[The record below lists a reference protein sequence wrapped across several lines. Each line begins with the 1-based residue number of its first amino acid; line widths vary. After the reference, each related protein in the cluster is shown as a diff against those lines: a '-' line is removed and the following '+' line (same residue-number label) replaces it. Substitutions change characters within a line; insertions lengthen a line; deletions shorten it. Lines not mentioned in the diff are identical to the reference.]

1 METFLLNLLKTSLL
15 GSLAILAMLVLKP
28 LWRERYRAKTR
39 CWLWLALAAFLL
51 LPVDFSVKNAPV
63 QAAPPKDYT
72 LFVGTDKTAIQ
83 STDNLFGDMAEKSG
97 QSPAQVRDTI
107 IQRPVTNPEQ
117 KTTRYIPVT
126 TILFYGYLAGA
137 AAFLLYQGVSY
148 ALFRRTVRRWKRD
161 VSRADYAAMLSDTA
175 RDLGVSAPEMIV
187 CEAISTPAVT
197 GLLRP
202 RLLLPHERYDVQE
215 LRYILRHELCHLKR
229 RDMLLKLVLLAANA
243 MHWFNPV
250 VYLMLRQ
257 ADEDIELACDSAA
270 TDGLELPERA
280 AYSRTLLAAVQS
292 SVRALPATTCFGGT
306 VERLKRRIT
315 NVLGA
320 QKKRGLGVVAL
331 VLALTLT
338 AGCAISWG
346 ERAQKNDDPFADKSY
361 TVDILLY
368 EAPAFT
374 DGFTDGTYP
383 SFRTTTNTAGEKYV
397 TLCDAWGSTSIY
409 GPMEEYTLEKQS
421 FYALFGSTKASP
433 VDDLIQNNKSAWSG
447 HCEEASDGQ
456 PNQVYLLKQKDGSV
470 YLGLAGDYEE
480 DGSEL
485 FCSVFRLNEQV
496 NPIYASMDDYAAA
509 CVEDLKK
516 GTMTYSVSE
525 NNDYASRSIEDTVAD
540 VRVTQLEQADSLG
553 NLSPDGTVLEL
564 WYFQYE
570 MKPTNEA
577 GMQIDVIGGQELTD
591 DGYLNENWTHYLTV
605 LHYTYGEKTGYQVIG
620 TYTGND
626 GLWYNG
632 CSYSGEEKYYLHDFY
647 VDYAGLDLPKMFI
660 PDLLNDTAA
669 DGYGRANQCE
679 ARLISGDGSYYFY
692 APITAWACNPGT
704 EFWYSRY
711 DTGSYF
717 NAKKL
722 EQSLDEAKA
731 EWESTGAKAEKTDA
745 GWRFVTHEG
754 MSNTIV
760 TLFDAPDGTC
770 YEVTTHWT
778 FDGSTEENQWGWNRD
793 RAVEGEAVILQAMV
807 NSFRTSK
814 ILFTDGSP
822 NGSESSDP
830 APDDTAFQADLQL
843 ASNGGASW
851 LSLNTDGMAV
861 GGHDPKDSAPTVL
874 LDTCDYKEY
883 DPSESSPSGSAVPPG
898 GGNPLALCLSLS
910 NSARFTFYEGSD
922 FMLYQHG
929 DTRYYKVSS
938 YGDYATIF
946 DAMLAWYNK
955 TPDKEATFE
964 SDLVLASNAATVDI
978 LAFCPASGESGSHAP
993 LLTGYS
999 VALDSYEYKPIDKP
1013 KNLDGLDSVELWPH
1027 NAQATCLIFY
1037 KGTNTVKYVSGKS
1050 ERYYRAVGDFSIVDN
1065 DGRTLYDLMRV
1076 WYDTA
1081 EYSDMLTS
1089 DVRAQS
1095 KSFSWQEAAQN
1106 WANAYYGTQKEV
1118 TSGSIYKFTWLNVTV
1133 NPAEETTQAKRKA
1146 GEIDDNTYCFA
1157 VRVEFTAESA
1167 NALQSAMAGNT
1178 VKCENPAAPK
1188 DAYEF
1193 YRCCTIQL
1201 RDDGRWYGT
1210 ELGTGWLCAIPKKEG
1225 LPPPFFA
1232 VFQRRAGKSTG
1243 TSQRYVV

>member
-72 LFVGTDKTAIQ
+72 LFVGTDKTTIQ

-161 VSRADYAAMLSDTA
+161 VARADYASLLSDTA

-338 AGCAISWG
+338 AGCAVSWG

-361 TVDILLY
+361 TVDTLLY
-368 EAPAFT
+368 EAPGFT
-374 DGFTDGTYP
+374 DGFTDGAYP
-383 SFRTTTNTAGEKYV
+383 TFRTATNPAGEKYV
-397 TLCDAWGSTSIY
+397 TMFNDLGYALIY
-409 GPMEEYTLEKQS
+409 GPMEEYKLEKQS
-421 FYALFGSTKASP
+421 FYALFGNTRDASP
-433 VDDLIQNNKSAWSG
+433 VDDLMQHNKSAWTG
-447 HCEEASDGQ
+447 YCEEAKDSQ
-456 PNQVYLLKQKDGSV
+456 PYQAYLLEQEDGTI
-470 YLGLAGDYEE
+470 YLGLSADYAE
-480 DGSEL
+480 DGSEC
-485 FCSVFRLNEQV
+485 FCMVYRLEKEDDT
-496 NPIYASMDDYAAA
+496 IYASMDDYAAA

-525 NNDYASRSIEDTVAD
+525 NNEYASRSIEDTVAD
-540 VRVTQLEQADSLG
+540 VRVTQLEFADSLG

-577 GMQIDVIGGQELTD
+577 GAQINIVGGQELTD
-591 DGYLNENWTHYLTV
+591 DGYLNEHWTHYLTV
-605 LHYTYGEKTGYQVIG
+605 LHYTYGEKTGYQIIG

-632 CSYSGEEKYYLHDFY
+632 CGYGVDLKYYLHDFY

-660 PDLLNDTAA
+660 PNLLNDTAA
-669 DGYGRANQCE
+669 DGYGRTNQCE

-722 EQSLDEAKA
+722 EQSLDEAKT

-793 RAVEGEAVILQAMV
+793 RAVEGEAEVLRAMV
-807 NSFRTSK
+807 RSFTVNW
-814 ILFTDGSP
+814 DADAAA
-822 NGSESSDP
+822 DP
-830 APDDTAFQADLQL
+830 ALDDSDFQADLQL
-843 ASNGGASW
+843 ASNGGAAWMFLYRDNAAITDRDMLNVTPTVRLDECSYALLHDKFTPADGARSLTLW
-851 LSLNTDGMAV
+851 LSNNDSSHLVFFEDTDI
-861 GGHDPKDSAPTVL
+861 
-874 LDTCDYKEY
+874 
-883 DPSESSPSGSAVPPG
+883 
-898 GGNPLALCLSLS
+898 
-910 NSARFTFYEGSD
+910 
-922 FMLYQHG
+922 MLYQR
-929 DTRYYKVSS
+929 DDAYYYKVSD
-938 YGDYATIF
+938 YGDYATLY
-946 DAMLAWYNK
+946 DAMLAWFNSAQSGTEPSDASSTTTTNAVSRDSLIKAADSYVDLGGYLWYTADGKFCRWHEGGSVETLRELPYNDV
-955 TPDKEATFE
+955 TDQPAIAT
-964 SDLVLASNAATVDI
+964 LAVEYDQ
-978 LAFCPASGESGSHAP
+978 
-993 LLTGYS
+993 
-999 VALDSYEYKPIDKP
+999 VALRWHIGGATTGTTMLELYGADGKRTME
-1013 KNLDGLDSVELWPH
+1013 LDGSAP
-1027 NAQATCLIFY
+1027 
-1037 KGTNTVKYVSGKS
+1037 
-1050 ERYYRAVGDFSIVDN
+1050 
-1065 DGRTLYDLMRV
+1065 
-1076 WYDTA
+1076 
-1081 EYSDMLTS
+1081 
-1089 DVRAQS
+1089 
-1095 KSFSWQEAAQN
+1095 
-1106 WANAYYGTQKEV
+1106 
-1118 TSGSIYKFTWLNVTV
+1118 
-1133 NPAEETTQAKRKA
+1133 
-1146 GEIDDNTYCFA
+1146 FA
-1157 VRVEFTAESA
+1157 IS
-1167 NALQSAMAGNT
+1167 GNT
-1178 VKCENPAAPK
+1178 VVKLLSFPPTTGNLLLSTDGGKTWSAIG
-1188 DAYEF
+1188 DADWF
-1193 YRCCTIQL
+1193 YGSVTEDSSGSTSYALADLTI
-1201 RDDGRWYGT
+1201 RDGYVYTTAVYDIDHQKTSDPLVTHSVRVN
-1210 ELGTGWLCAIPKKEG
+1210 LKTGAQEILD
-1225 LPPPFFA
+1225 
-1232 VFQRRAGKSTG
+1232 
-1243 TSQRYVV
+1243 

>member
-97 QSPAQVRDTI
+97 QSPSAVRDTI

-137 AAFLLYQGVSY
+137 AAFLLYQGISY
-148 ALFRRTVRRWKRD
+148 AHFRRTVRRWKRD

-202 RLLLPHERYDVQE
+202 RLLLPHEHYDVQE

-270 TDGLELPERA
+270 TDGLDRAERA

-292 SVRALPATTCFGGT
+292 HVRALPATTCFGGT

-320 QKKRGLGVVAL
+320 QKKRGLGIVAL

-338 AGCAISWG
+338 AGCAVGWG

-361 TVDILLY
+361 TVDTLLY
-368 EAPAFT
+368 EAPGFT
-374 DGFTDGTYP
+374 DGFTDGAYP
-383 SFRTTTNTAGEKYV
+383 TFRTATNPAGEKYV
-397 TLCDAWGSTSIY
+397 TMFNDLGYALIY
-409 GPMEEYTLEKQS
+409 GPMEEYKLEKQS
-421 FYALFGSTKASP
+421 FYALFGNTRDASP
-433 VDDLIQNNKSAWSG
+433 VDDLMQHNKSAWTG
-447 HCEEASDGQ
+447 YCEEAKDSQ
-456 PNQVYLLKQKDGSV
+456 PYQAYLLEQEDGTI
-470 YLGLAGDYEE
+470 YLGLSADYAE
-480 DGSEL
+480 DGSEC
-485 FCSVFRLNEQV
+485 FCMVYRLNEQI
-496 NPIYASMDDYAAA
+496 NPIYASMDDYAAM

-540 VRVTQLEQADSLG
+540 VRVTQLEFADSLG

-605 LHYTYGEKTGYQVIG
+605 LHYTSGEKTGYQVIG
-620 TYTGND
+620 TSMSND

-632 CSYSGEEKYYLHDFY
+632 CGYGVDLKYYLHDFY
-647 VDYAGLDLPKMFI
+647 VDYAGLDLPKMYI
-660 PDLLNDTAA
+660 PNLVDGLVE
-669 DGYGRANQCE
+669 DGYGHGNSVE
-679 ARLISGDGSYYFY
+679 GRLVSGSTYNFCYYY
-692 APITAWACNPGT
+692 VPITGWACSPGT
-704 EFWYSRY
+704 DYWYSRY

-717 NAKKL
+717 SVKKL
-722 EQSLDEAKA
+722 ERGINDAKA
-731 EWESTGAKAEKTDA
+731 EWESTGVTGEKVDT
-745 GWRFVTHEG
+745 GCWRYVTHEG

-760 TLFDAPDGTC
+760 TLFAGPNNTT
-770 YEVTTHWT
+770 YEVEIHWL

-793 RAVEGEAVILQAMV
+793 RAVEEEAVILQAMV
-807 NSFRTSK
+807 KHFTINGG
-814 ILFTDGSP
+814 IYFTDGSSD
-822 NGSESSDP
+822 SESP
-830 APDDTAFQADLQL
+830 ADTAFLTDLQL

-861 GGHDPKDSAPTVL
+861 GGHDPKDAAPTVL

-922 FMLYQHG
+922 FILYQHG

-978 LAFCPASGESGSHAP
+978 LAFCPAGGESGSHAP

-1013 KNLDGLDSVELWPH
+1013 KKLDGLDSVELWPH

-1210 ELGTGWLCAIPKKEG
+1210 ELGTGW
-1225 LPPPFFA
+1225 
-1232 VFQRRAGKSTG
+1232 
-1243 TSQRYVV
+1243 

>member
-39 CWLWLALAAFLL
+39 CWLWLAMAAFLL
-51 LPVDFSVKNAPV
+51 LPIDFSVKNAPV

-161 VSRADYAAMLSDTA
+161 VARADYAAMLSDTA

-202 RLLLPHERYDVQE
+202 RLLLPHEHYDVQE

-320 QKKRGLGVVAL
+320 QKKRGLGIVAL

-338 AGCAISWG
+338 AGCAVSWG
-346 ERAQKNDDPFADKSY
+346 ERAQKNGDPFADKSY
-361 TVDILLY
+361 TVDTLLY
-368 EAPAFT
+368 EAPGFT
-374 DGFTDGTYP
+374 DGFTDGAYP
-383 SFRTTTNTAGEKYV
+383 TFRTATNPAGEKYV
-397 TLCDAWGSTSIY
+397 TMFNDLGYALIY
-409 GPMEEYTLEKQS
+409 GPMEEYKLEKQS
-421 FYALFGSTKASP
+421 FYALFGNTRDASP
-433 VDDLIQNNKSAWSG
+433 VDDLMQHNKSAWTG
-447 HCEEASDGQ
+447 YCEEAKDSQ
-456 PNQVYLLKQKDGSV
+456 PYQAYLLEQEDGTI
-470 YLGLAGDYEE
+470 YLGLSADYAE
-480 DGSEL
+480 DGSEC
-485 FCSVFRLNEQV
+485 FCMVYRLNEQI

-540 VRVTQLEQADSLG
+540 VRVTRLEQGDSLG

-577 GMQIDVIGGQELTD
+577 GAQINIVGGQELTD
-591 DGYLNENWTHYLTV
+591 DGYLNEHWTHYLTV
-605 LHYTYGEKTGYQVIG
+605 LHYTSGEKTGYQIIG
-620 TYTGND
+620 TSMSND

-632 CSYSGEEKYYLHDFY
+632 CSYGVDLKYYLHDFY
-647 VDYAGLDLPKMFI
+647 VDYAGLDLPKMYI
-660 PDLLNDTAA
+660 PNLVDGLVE
-669 DGYGRANQCE
+669 DGYGHGNSVE
-679 ARLISGDGSYYFY
+679 GRLISGNGNYSFY
-692 APITAWACNPGT
+692 APISGWTYKPDAEYA
-704 EFWYSRY
+704 EYWYSSY
-711 DTGSYF
+711 NTGSYF
-717 NAKKL
+717 SVTEVDHSLYDEKL
-722 EQSLDEAKA
+722 
-731 EWESTGAKAEKTDA
+731 EWESAGYTAEWIDESC
-745 GWRFVTHEG
+745 RFVTHEG
-754 MSNTIV
+754 MSNTVV
-760 TLFDAPDGTC
+760 TLFNGPNNTC
-770 YEVTTHWT
+770 YIVEIHWL

-793 RAVEGEAVILQAMV
+793 RAVEEEAVILQAMV

-814 ILFTDGSP
+814 ILPTMDP
-822 NGSESSDP
+822 VLDDP
-830 APDDTAFQADLQL
+830 AFKADLQL
-843 ASNGGASW
+843 ATNGGASW
-851 LSLNTDGMAV
+851 MYLSKNSAAV
-861 GGHDPKDSAPTVL
+861 SDCNMRNVTPTVKLDECSYAL
-874 LDTCDYKEY
+874 LNEEFTPDDGKQT
-883 DPSESSPSGSAVPPG
+883 
-898 GGNPLALCLSLS
+898 LTLWLS
-910 NSARFTFYEGSD
+910 NNDSSHLAFYESTNV
-922 FMLYQHG
+922 MLYQR
-929 DTRYYKVSS
+929 DDARYYKVSNF
-938 YGDYATIF
+938 GDYATLY
-946 DAMLAWYNK
+946 DAMLAWFNSAQSG
-955 TPDKEATFE
+955 TEP
-964 SDLVLASNAATVDI
+964 SDASSTTTTNAVSRDSLIKA
-978 LAFCPASGESGSHAP
+978 A
-993 LLTGYS
+993 
-999 VALDSYEYKPIDKP
+999 DSYVDLGGYLWYTAGGKFCRWHE
-1013 KNLDGLDSVELWPH
+1013 GGSVE
-1027 NAQATCLIFY
+1027 
-1037 KGTNTVKYVSGKS
+1037 TVCDLPLDYDTPVSAS
-1050 ERYYRAVGDFSIVDN
+1050 LSTQDN
-1065 DGRTLYDLMRV
+1065 RILMNYHIGGAIMGSFITDLYDTDGKKLSSINGYNAIAISGDIIVMTDHFMPTPNNMSIS
-1076 WYDTA
+1076 YDCGKTFTEFGDKDWFYGSA
-1081 EYSDMLTS
+1081 LTE
-1089 DVRAQS
+1089 D
-1095 KSFSWQEAAQN
+1095 
-1106 WANAYYGTQKEV
+1106 GTYV
-1118 TSGSIYKFTWLNVTV
+1118 TSVNSSLEIRDGYVYTTAVYDINHEKSDDPLVTH
-1133 NPAEETTQAKRKA
+1133 
-1146 GEIDDNTYCFA
+1146 A
-1157 VRVEFTAESA
+1157 VRISI
-1167 NALQSAMAGNT
+1167 
-1178 VKCENPAAPK
+1178 K
-1188 DAYEF
+1188 
-1193 YRCCTIQL
+1193 
-1201 RDDGRWYGT
+1201 
-1210 ELGTGWLCAIPKKEG
+1210 TGAQEILD
-1225 LPPPFFA
+1225 
-1232 VFQRRAGKSTG
+1232 
-1243 TSQRYVV
+1243 

>member
-107 IQRPVTNPEQ
+107 IQRPVTNPAQ

-175 RDLGVSAPEMIV
+175 RDLGMSAPEMIV

-270 TDGLELPERA
+270 TDGLDRAERA

-320 QKKRGLGVVAL
+320 QKKRGLGIVAL

-338 AGCAISWG
+338 AGCAVSWG

-361 TVDILLY
+361 TVDTLLY
-368 EAPAFT
+368 EAPGFT
-374 DGFTDGTYP
+374 DGFTDGAYP
-383 SFRTTTNTAGEKYV
+383 TFRTATNPAGEKYV
-397 TLCDAWGSTSIY
+397 TMFNDLGYALIY
-409 GPMEEYTLEKQS
+409 GPMEEYKLEKQS
-421 FYALFGSTKASP
+421 FYALFGNTRDASP
-433 VDDLIQNNKSAWSG
+433 VDDLMQHNKSAWTG
-447 HCEEASDGQ
+447 YCEEAKDSQ
-456 PNQVYLLKQKDGSV
+456 PYQAYLLEQEDGTI
-470 YLGLAGDYEE
+470 YLGLSADYAE
-480 DGSEL
+480 DGSEC
-485 FCSVFRLNEQV
+485 FCMVYQLEKEDDT
-496 NPIYASMDDYAAA
+496 IYASMDDYAAERVA
-509 CVEDLKK
+509 ELKK

-525 NNDYASRSIEDTVAD
+525 NNEYASRSIEDTVAD
-540 VRVTQLEQADSLG
+540 VRVTQLEFADSLG

-605 LHYTYGEKTGYQVIG
+605 LHYTYGEKTGYQIIG

-647 VDYAGLDLPKMFI
+647 IDYAGLDLPKMFI

-793 RAVEGEAVILQAMV
+793 RAVEGEAEVLRAMV
-807 NSFRTSK
+807 RSFTVNW
-814 ILFTDGSP
+814 DADAAA
-822 NGSESSDP
+822 DP
-830 APDDTAFQADLQL
+830 ALDDSDFQADLQL
-843 ASNGGASW
+843 ASNGGAAWMFLYRDNAAITDRDMLNVTPTVRLDECSYALLHDKFTPADGARSLTLW
-851 LSLNTDGMAV
+851 LSNNDSSHLVFFEDTDI
-861 GGHDPKDSAPTVL
+861 
-874 LDTCDYKEY
+874 
-883 DPSESSPSGSAVPPG
+883 
-898 GGNPLALCLSLS
+898 
-910 NSARFTFYEGSD
+910 
-922 FMLYQHG
+922 MLYQR
-929 DTRYYKVSS
+929 DDAYYYKVSD
-938 YGDYATIF
+938 YGDYATLY
-946 DAMLAWYNK
+946 DAMLAWFNSAQSGTEPSDASSATTTNAVSRDSLIKAADSYVDLGGYLWYTADGKFCRWHEGGSVETLRELPYNDV
-955 TPDKEATFE
+955 TDQPAIAT
-964 SDLVLASNAATVDI
+964 LAVEYDQ
-978 LAFCPASGESGSHAP
+978 
-993 LLTGYS
+993 
-999 VALDSYEYKPIDKP
+999 VALRWHIGGATTGTTMLELYGADGKRTME
-1013 KNLDGLDSVELWPH
+1013 LDGSAP
-1027 NAQATCLIFY
+1027 
-1037 KGTNTVKYVSGKS
+1037 
-1050 ERYYRAVGDFSIVDN
+1050 
-1065 DGRTLYDLMRV
+1065 
-1076 WYDTA
+1076 
-1081 EYSDMLTS
+1081 
-1089 DVRAQS
+1089 
-1095 KSFSWQEAAQN
+1095 
-1106 WANAYYGTQKEV
+1106 
-1118 TSGSIYKFTWLNVTV
+1118 
-1133 NPAEETTQAKRKA
+1133 
-1146 GEIDDNTYCFA
+1146 FA
-1157 VRVEFTAESA
+1157 IS
-1167 NALQSAMAGNT
+1167 GNT
-1178 VKCENPAAPK
+1178 VVKLLSFPPTTGNLLLSTDGGKTWSAIGDADWFYGSVTEDSSGSTSYALADLTIRDGYVYTTAVYDVHHEKSNAPLVTHAVRISIK
-1188 DAYEF
+1188 
-1193 YRCCTIQL
+1193 
-1201 RDDGRWYGT
+1201 
-1210 ELGTGWLCAIPKKEG
+1210 TGAQEILD
-1225 LPPPFFA
+1225 
-1232 VFQRRAGKSTG
+1232 
-1243 TSQRYVV
+1243 

>member
-39 CWLWLALAAFLL
+39 CWLWLALAVFLL

-97 QSPAQVRDTI
+97 QSPAAVRDTI

-148 ALFRRTVRRWKRD
+148 ALFRRTVRRWKRN
-161 VSRADYAAMLSDTA
+161 VARADYAAMLSDTA

-338 AGCAISWG
+338 AGCAVSWG

-361 TVDILLY
+361 TVDTLLY
-368 EAPAFT
+368 EAPGFT
-374 DGFTDGTYP
+374 DGFTDGAYP
-383 SFRTTTNTAGEKYV
+383 TFRTATNPAGEKYV
-397 TLCDAWGSTSIY
+397 TMFNDLGYALIY
-409 GPMEEYTLEKQS
+409 GPMEEYKLEKQS
-421 FYALFGSTKASP
+421 FYALFGNTRDASP
-433 VDDLIQNNKSAWSG
+433 VDDLMQHNKSAWTG
-447 HCEEASDGQ
+447 YCEEAKDSQ
-456 PNQVYLLKQKDGSV
+456 PYQAYLLEQEDGTI
-470 YLGLAGDYEE
+470 YLGLSADYAE
-480 DGSEL
+480 DGSEC
-485 FCSVFRLNEQV
+485 FCMVYRLEKQDDT
-496 NPIYASMDDYAAA
+496 IYASMDDYAAERVA
-509 CVEDLKK
+509 ELKK

-525 NNDYASRSIEDTVAD
+525 NNEYASRSIEDTVAD
-540 VRVTQLEQADSLG
+540 VRVTQLEFADSLG

-570 MKPTNEA
+570 RKPTNEA
-577 GMQIDVIGGQELTD
+577 GAQINIVGGQELTD
-591 DGYLNENWTHYLTV
+591 DGYLNEHWTHYLTV
-605 LHYTYGEKTGYQVIG
+605 LHYTSGEKTGYQIIG

-632 CSYSGEEKYYLHDFY
+632 CSYGVDLKYYLHDFY

-793 RAVEGEAVILQAMV
+793 RAVEGEAEVLRAMV
-807 NSFRTSK
+807 RSFTVNW
-814 ILFTDGSP
+814 DADAAA
-822 NGSESSDP
+822 DP
-830 APDDTAFQADLQL
+830 ALDDSDFQADLQL
-843 ASNGGASW
+843 ASNGGAAWMFLYRDNAAITDRDMLNVTPTVRLDECSYALLHDKFTPADGARSLTLW
-851 LSLNTDGMAV
+851 LSNNDSSHLVFFEDTDI
-861 GGHDPKDSAPTVL
+861 
-874 LDTCDYKEY
+874 
-883 DPSESSPSGSAVPPG
+883 
-898 GGNPLALCLSLS
+898 
-910 NSARFTFYEGSD
+910 
-922 FMLYQHG
+922 MLYQR
-929 DTRYYKVSS
+929 DDAYYYKVSD
-938 YGDYATIF
+938 YGDYATLY
-946 DAMLAWYNK
+946 DAMLAWFNSAQSGTEPSDASSATTTNAVSRDSLIKAADSYVDLGGYLWYTADGKFCRWHEGGSVETLRELPYNDV
-955 TPDKEATFE
+955 TDQPAIAT
-964 SDLVLASNAATVDI
+964 LAVEYDQ
-978 LAFCPASGESGSHAP
+978 
-993 LLTGYS
+993 
-999 VALDSYEYKPIDKP
+999 VALRWHIGGATTGTTMLELYGADGKRTME
-1013 KNLDGLDSVELWPH
+1013 LDGSAP
-1027 NAQATCLIFY
+1027 
-1037 KGTNTVKYVSGKS
+1037 
-1050 ERYYRAVGDFSIVDN
+1050 
-1065 DGRTLYDLMRV
+1065 
-1076 WYDTA
+1076 
-1081 EYSDMLTS
+1081 
-1089 DVRAQS
+1089 
-1095 KSFSWQEAAQN
+1095 
-1106 WANAYYGTQKEV
+1106 
-1118 TSGSIYKFTWLNVTV
+1118 
-1133 NPAEETTQAKRKA
+1133 
-1146 GEIDDNTYCFA
+1146 FA
-1157 VRVEFTAESA
+1157 IS
-1167 NALQSAMAGNT
+1167 GNT
-1178 VKCENPAAPK
+1178 VVKLLSFPPTTGNLLLSTDGGKTWSAIG
-1188 DAYEF
+1188 DADWF
-1193 YRCCTIQL
+1193 YGSVTEDSSGSTSYALADLTI
-1201 RDDGRWYGT
+1201 RDGYVYTTAVYDVHHEKSNDPLVTHSVRVN
-1210 ELGTGWLCAIPKKEG
+1210 LKTGAQEILD
-1225 LPPPFFA
+1225 
-1232 VFQRRAGKSTG
+1232 
-1243 TSQRYVV
+1243 

>member
-63 QAAPPKDYT
+63 QAVPPKDYT

-137 AAFLLYQGVSY
+137 AAFLLYQGLSY

-270 TDGLELPERA
+270 TDGLEPPERA

-320 QKKRGLGVVAL
+320 QKKRGLGIVAL

-338 AGCAISWG
+338 AGCAVSWG
-346 ERAQKNDDPFADKSY
+346 NKNELSDPFGKSY
-361 TVDILLY
+361 TIADIVYIGVEPDDTFRENAANAELLLRSDAQSMTLTWTDHY
-368 EAPAFT
+368 KWDCTAAGSFEMTEENFDRYFDGSAFEAADNPAGWQESDMSAAKLRRENANTWCFT
-374 DGFTDGTYP
+374 TSSPPDGLTDY
-383 SFRTTTNTAGEKYV
+383 
-397 TLCDAWGSTSIY
+397 LC
-409 GPMEEYTLEKQS
+409 
-421 FYALFGSTKASP
+421 
-433 VDDLIQNNKSAWSG
+433 
-447 HCEEASDGQ
+447 
-456 PNQVYLLKQKDGSV
+456 LLQQKDGTL
-470 YLGLAGDYEE
+470 YLAMGYYPDSKQTAPHCFHTL
-480 DGSEL
+480 
-485 FCSVFRLNEQV
+485 FRLAEKAV
-496 NPIYASMDDYAAA
+496 PIYASMDDYAAA

-525 NNDYASRSIEDTVAD
+525 NNEYASRSIEDTVAD
-540 VRVTQLEQADSLG
+540 VRVTRLEQGDSLG

-577 GMQIDVIGGQELTD
+577 GAQINIVGGQELTD

-605 LHYTYGEKTGYQVIG
+605 LHYTSGEKTGYQIIG

-647 VDYAGLDLPKMFI
+647 VDYAGLDLPKIYI
-660 PDLLNDTAA
+660 PDLLGGAET

-793 RAVEGEAVILQAMV
+793 RAVEGEAEVLRAMV
-807 NSFRTSK
+807 RSFTVNW
-814 ILFTDGSP
+814 DADAAA
-822 NGSESSDP
+822 DP
-830 APDDTAFQADLQL
+830 ALDDSDFQADLQL
-843 ASNGGASW
+843 ASNGGAAWMFLYRDNAAITDRDMLNVTPTVRLDECSYALLHDKFTPADGARSLTLW
-851 LSLNTDGMAV
+851 LSNNDSSHLAFFEGTDI
-861 GGHDPKDSAPTVL
+861 
-874 LDTCDYKEY
+874 
-883 DPSESSPSGSAVPPG
+883 
-898 GGNPLALCLSLS
+898 
-910 NSARFTFYEGSD
+910 
-922 FMLYQHG
+922 MLYQR
-929 DTRYYKVSS
+929 DDAYYYKVSD
-938 YGDYATIF
+938 YGDYATLY
-946 DAMLAWYNK
+946 DAMLAWFNSAQSG
-955 TPDKEATFE
+955 TEPSDASSATTT
-964 SDLVLASNAATVDI
+964 NAVSRDSLIKA
-978 LAFCPASGESGSHAP
+978 A
-993 LLTGYS
+993 
-999 VALDSYEYKPIDKP
+999 DSYVDLGGYLWYTAGGKFCRWHEGGSVETIDTLPIDYLNDAPVSASLSTQDNRILMSYHIGGATMGTYVTELYNSDGEQYVKIDGYESIAFDNHGNIVKTLQFP
-1013 KNLDGLDSVELWPH
+1013 PAQNNLSISYD
-1027 NAQATCLIFY
+1027 
-1037 KGTNTVKYVSGKS
+1037 SGKTWTS
-1050 ERYYRAVGDFSIVDN
+1050 IGDADYFYGSVTEDGSSISYFPGALEIRDGYVYTTAV
-1065 DGRTLYDLMRV
+1065 YDI
-1076 WYDTA
+1076 DHQK
-1081 EYSDMLTS
+1081 TS
-1089 DVRAQS
+1089 DPL
-1095 KSFSWQEAAQN
+1095 
-1106 WANAYYGTQKEV
+1106 V
-1118 TSGSIYKFTWLNVTV
+1118 TH
-1133 NPAEETTQAKRKA
+1133 
-1146 GEIDDNTYCFA
+1146 A
-1157 VRVEFTAESA
+1157 VRISI
-1167 NALQSAMAGNT
+1167 
-1178 VKCENPAAPK
+1178 K
-1188 DAYEF
+1188 
-1193 YRCCTIQL
+1193 
-1201 RDDGRWYGT
+1201 
-1210 ELGTGWLCAIPKKEG
+1210 TGAQEILD
-1225 LPPPFFA
+1225 
-1232 VFQRRAGKSTG
+1232 
-1243 TSQRYVV
+1243 

>member
-137 AAFLLYQGVSY
+137 AAFLLYQGISY
-148 ALFRRTVRRWKRD
+148 AHFRRTVRRWKRD

-315 NVLGA
+315 NVLGV
-320 QKKRGLGVVAL
+320 QKKRGLGIVAL

-338 AGCAISWG
+338 AGCAVSWG

-361 TVDILLY
+361 TVDTLLY
-368 EAPAFT
+368 EAPGFT
-374 DGFTDGTYP
+374 DGFTDGAYP
-383 SFRTTTNTAGEKYV
+383 TFRTATNPAGEKYV
-397 TLCDAWGSTSIY
+397 TMFNDLGYALIY
-409 GPMEEYTLEKQS
+409 GPMEEYKLEKQS
-421 FYALFGSTKASP
+421 FYALFGNTRDASP
-433 VDDLIQNNKSAWSG
+433 VDDLMQHNKSAWTG
-447 HCEEASDGQ
+447 YCEEAKDSQ
-456 PNQVYLLKQKDGSV
+456 PYQAYLLEQEDGTI
-470 YLGLAGDYEE
+470 YLGLSADYAE
-480 DGSEL
+480 DGSEC
-485 FCSVFRLNEQV
+485 FCMVYRLNEQI

-525 NNDYASRSIEDTVAD
+525 NNEYASRSIEDTVAD
-540 VRVTQLEQADSLG
+540 VRVTQLEQGDSLG

-577 GMQIDVIGGQELTD
+577 GAQINIVGGQELTD
-591 DGYLNENWTHYLTV
+591 DGYLNEHWTHYLTV
-605 LHYTYGEKTGYQVIG
+605 LHYTSGEKTGYQIIG
-620 TYTGND
+620 TSMSND

-632 CSYSGEEKYYLHDFY
+632 CSYGVDLKYYLHDFY
-647 VDYAGLDLPKMFI
+647 VDYAGLDLPKMYI
-660 PDLLNDTAA
+660 PNLVDGLVE
-669 DGYGRANQCE
+669 DGYGHGNSVE
-679 ARLISGDGSYYFY
+679 GRLISGNGNYSFY
-692 APITAWACNPGT
+692 APISGWTYKPDAEYA
-704 EFWYSRY
+704 EYWYSSY
-711 DTGSYF
+711 NTGSYF
-717 NAKKL
+717 SVT
-722 EQSLDEAKA
+722 EVDHSLYDEKP
-731 EWESTGAKAEKTDA
+731 EWESAGYTAEWIDESC
-745 GWRFVTHEG
+745 RFVTHEG
-754 MSNTIV
+754 MSNTVV
-760 TLFDAPDGTC
+760 TLFNGPNNTC
-770 YEVTTHWT
+770 YIVEIHWL
-778 FDGSTEENQWGWNRD
+778 FDGSTEENQWGWNHD
-793 RAVEGEAVILQAMV
+793 RAVEEEAVILQAMV

-814 ILFTDGSP
+814 ILPTTDP
-822 NGSESSDP
+822 VLDDP
-830 APDDTAFQADLQL
+830 AFKADLQL
-843 ASNGGASW
+843 ATNGGASW
-851 LSLNTDGMAV
+851 MYLSKNSAAV
-861 GGHDPKDSAPTVL
+861 SDCNMRNVTPTVKLDECSYAL
-874 LDTCDYKEY
+874 LNEEFTPDDGKQT
-883 DPSESSPSGSAVPPG
+883 
-898 GGNPLALCLSLS
+898 LTLWLS
-910 NSARFTFYEGSD
+910 NNDSSHLAFYEGTNV
-922 FMLYQHG
+922 MLYQR
-929 DTRYYKVSS
+929 DDARYYKVSNF
-938 YGDYATIF
+938 GDYATLY
-946 DAMLAWYNK
+946 DAMLAWFNSAQSG
-955 TPDKEATFE
+955 TEP
-964 SDLVLASNAATVDI
+964 SDASSTTTTNAVSRDSLIKA
-978 LAFCPASGESGSHAP
+978 A
-993 LLTGYS
+993 
-999 VALDSYEYKPIDKP
+999 DSYVDLGGYLWYTAGGKFCRWRE
-1013 KNLDGLDSVELWPH
+1013 GGSVETVCDLPLDYDTPVSASLSTQDNRILMNYH
-1027 NAQATCLIFY
+1027 IGGATMGSFI
-1037 KGTNTVKYVSGKS
+1037 T
-1050 ERYYRAVGDFSIVDN
+1050 D
-1065 DGRTLYDLMRV
+1065 LYDTDGKKLSSINGYNAIAISGDIIVMTDYFMPTPNNMSIS
-1076 WYDTA
+1076 YDCGKTFTEFGDKDWFYGSA
-1081 EYSDMLTS
+1081 LTE
-1089 DVRAQS
+1089 D
-1095 KSFSWQEAAQN
+1095 
-1106 WANAYYGTQKEV
+1106 GTYV
-1118 TSGSIYKFTWLNVTV
+1118 TSVNSSLEIRDGYVYTTAVYDINHEKSDDPLVTH
-1133 NPAEETTQAKRKA
+1133 
-1146 GEIDDNTYCFA
+1146 A
-1157 VRVEFTAESA
+1157 VRISI
-1167 NALQSAMAGNT
+1167 
-1178 VKCENPAAPK
+1178 K
-1188 DAYEF
+1188 
-1193 YRCCTIQL
+1193 
-1201 RDDGRWYGT
+1201 
-1210 ELGTGWLCAIPKKEG
+1210 TGAQEILD
-1225 LPPPFFA
+1225 
-1232 VFQRRAGKSTG
+1232 
-1243 TSQRYVV
+1243 

>member
-39 CWLWLALAAFLL
+39 CWLWLAMAAFLL

-137 AAFLLYQGVSY
+137 AAFLLYQGISY
-148 ALFRRTVRRWKRD
+148 AHFRRTVRRWKRD
-161 VSRADYAAMLSDTA
+161 VSRADYAAMLSNTA

-320 QKKRGLGVVAL
+320 QKKRGLGIVAL

-338 AGCAISWG
+338 AGCAVSWG

-361 TVDILLY
+361 TVDTLLY
-368 EAPAFT
+368 EAPGFT
-374 DGFTDGTYP
+374 DGFTDGAYP
-383 SFRTTTNTAGEKYV
+383 TFRTATNPAGEKYV
-397 TLCDAWGSTSIY
+397 TMFNDLGYALIY
-409 GPMEEYTLEKQS
+409 GPMEEYKLEKQS
-421 FYALFGSTKASP
+421 FYALFGNTRDASP
-433 VDDLIQNNKSAWSG
+433 VDDLMQHNKSAWTG
-447 HCEEASDGQ
+447 YCEEAKDSQ
-456 PNQVYLLKQKDGSV
+456 PYQAYLLEQEDGTI
-470 YLGLAGDYEE
+470 YLGLSADYAE
-480 DGSEL
+480 DGSEC
-485 FCSVFRLNEQV
+485 FCMVYRLEKEDDT
-496 NPIYASMDDYAAA
+496 IYASMDDYAAA

-540 VRVTQLEQADSLG
+540 VRVTRLEQADSLG

-577 GMQIDVIGGQELTD
+577 GAQINIVGGQELTD
-591 DGYLNENWTHYLTV
+591 DGYLNEHWTHYLTV
-605 LHYTYGEKTGYQVIG
+605 LHYTYGEKTGYQILG
-620 TYTGND
+620 TSMSND

-632 CSYSGEEKYYLHDFY
+632 CSYGVDLKYYLHDFY
-647 VDYAGLDLPKMFI
+647 VDYAGLDLPKMYI
-660 PDLLNDTAA
+660 PNLVDGLVE
-669 DGYGRANQCE
+669 DGYGHGNSVE
-679 ARLISGDGSYYFY
+679 GRLVSGSTYNFCYYY
-692 APITAWACNPGT
+692 VPITGWACSPGT
-704 EFWYSRY
+704 DYWYSRY

-717 NAKKL
+717 SVKKL
-722 EQSLDEAKA
+722 ERGINDAKA
-731 EWESTGAKAEKTDA
+731 EWESTGVTGEKVDT
-745 GWRFVTHEG
+745 GCWRYVTHEG

-760 TLFDAPDGTC
+760 TLFAGPNNTT
-770 YEVTTHWT
+770 YEVEIHWL

-793 RAVEGEAVILQAMV
+793 RAVEEEAVILQAMV

-814 ILFTDGSP
+814 ILPTTDP
-822 NGSESSDP
+822 VLDDP
-830 APDDTAFQADLQL
+830 AFKADLQL
-843 ASNGGASW
+843 ATNGGASW
-851 LSLNTDGMAV
+851 MYLSKNSAAVSDCNMRNVSPAVKLDECSYTLLNKDFTPADG
-861 GGHDPKDSAPTVL
+861 TQVL
-874 LDTCDYKEY
+874 ELW
-883 DPSESSPSGSAVPPG
+883 
-898 GGNPLALCLSLS
+898 LS
-910 NSARFTFYEGSD
+910 NNDDSHFAFYEGTNV
-922 FMLYQHG
+922 MLYQR
-929 DTRYYKVSS
+929 DDARYYKVSNF
-938 YGDYATIF
+938 GDYATLYN
-946 DAMLAWYNK
+946 AMLAWFNSAQSG
-955 TPDKEATFE
+955 TEPSDASSATTT
-964 SDLVLASNAATVDI
+964 NAVSRDSLIKA
-978 LAFCPASGESGSHAP
+978 A
-993 LLTGYS
+993 
-999 VALDSYEYKPIDKP
+999 DSYVDLGGYLWYTAGGKFCRWHE
-1013 KNLDGLDSVELWPH
+1013 GGSVE
-1027 NAQATCLIFY
+1027 
-1037 KGTNTVKYVSGKS
+1037 TVCDLPLDYDTPVSAS
-1050 ERYYRAVGDFSIVDN
+1050 LSTQDN
-1065 DGRTLYDLMRV
+1065 RILMNYHIGGAIMGSFITDLYDTDGKKLSSINGYNAIAISGDIIVMTDYFMPTPNNMSIS
-1076 WYDTA
+1076 YDCGKTFTEFGDKDWFYGSA
-1081 EYSDMLTS
+1081 LTE
-1089 DVRAQS
+1089 D
-1095 KSFSWQEAAQN
+1095 
-1106 WANAYYGTQKEV
+1106 GTYV
-1118 TSGSIYKFTWLNVTV
+1118 TSVNSSLEIRDGYVYTTAVYDINHEKSDDPLVTH
-1133 NPAEETTQAKRKA
+1133 
-1146 GEIDDNTYCFA
+1146 A
-1157 VRVEFTAESA
+1157 VRISI
-1167 NALQSAMAGNT
+1167 
-1178 VKCENPAAPK
+1178 K
-1188 DAYEF
+1188 
-1193 YRCCTIQL
+1193 
-1201 RDDGRWYGT
+1201 
-1210 ELGTGWLCAIPKKEG
+1210 TGAQEILD
-1225 LPPPFFA
+1225 
-1232 VFQRRAGKSTG
+1232 
-1243 TSQRYVV
+1243 

>member
-39 CWLWLALAAFLL
+39 CWLWLALAVFLL

-72 LFVGTDKTAIQ
+72 LFVGTDKTTIQ

-202 RLLLPHERYDVQE
+202 RLLLPHEHYDVQE

-338 AGCAISWG
+338 AGCAVGWG
-346 ERAQKNDDPFADKSY
+346 ERAQTQKNDDPFADKSY

-496 NPIYASMDDYAAA
+496 NPIYASMDDYAAERVA
-509 CVEDLKK
+509 ELKK

-605 LHYTYGEKTGYQVIG
+605 LHYTYGEKTGYQIIG

-793 RAVEGEAVILQAMV
+793 RAVEGEAAILQAMTD
-807 NSFRTSK
+807 SFTITGK
-814 ILFTDGSP
+814 ILLTQEDASAASTGFDALDAALDALGDMNVTADPLGHAVMVPNATAKWDDRNGTNIAYRTEIAKQFCQYSWKEASNVAQFGEEVLSVQCGRWNFYLYSNYKNVLSFFDQESDPKGYPYAFEITNAGAENAVWDAFYKWYEEAVAADSGKQAVTTTATDTLSRASITKSADSYVDNDDYLWYISGGKLCRWREGSAVETICTLP
-822 NGSESSDP
+822 IDSLTDSPVRATLSIMVSRVALRYHIGGATMGTYVTELYNPDGEQYVKIDGYESIAFDNHGNIVKTLQFPPAQNNLSISYDSGKTWTSIGDADYFYGSVTENNDSISYAPADLSIRDGYVYTTAVYDINHEKSSDP
-830 APDDTAFQADLQL
+830 
-843 ASNGGASW
+843 
-851 LSLNTDGMAV
+851 
-861 GGHDPKDSAPTVL
+861 
-874 LDTCDYKEY
+874 
-883 DPSESSPSGSAVPPG
+883 
-898 GGNPLALCLSLS
+898 
-910 NSARFTFYEGSD
+910 
-922 FMLYQHG
+922 
-929 DTRYYKVSS
+929 
-938 YGDYATIF
+938 
-946 DAMLAWYNK
+946 
-955 TPDKEATFE
+955 
-964 SDLVLASNAATVDI
+964 LVT
-978 LAFCPASGESGSHAP
+978 H
-993 LLTGYS
+993 
-999 VALDSYEYKPIDKP
+999 
-1013 KNLDGLDSVELWPH
+1013 
-1027 NAQATCLIFY
+1027 
-1037 KGTNTVKYVSGKS
+1037 
-1050 ERYYRAVGDFSIVDN
+1050 
-1065 DGRTLYDLMRV
+1065 
-1076 WYDTA
+1076 
-1081 EYSDMLTS
+1081 
-1089 DVRAQS
+1089 
-1095 KSFSWQEAAQN
+1095 
-1106 WANAYYGTQKEV
+1106 
-1118 TSGSIYKFTWLNVTV
+1118 
-1133 NPAEETTQAKRKA
+1133 
-1146 GEIDDNTYCFA
+1146 A
-1157 VRVEFTAESA
+1157 VRISI
-1167 NALQSAMAGNT
+1167 
-1178 VKCENPAAPK
+1178 K
-1188 DAYEF
+1188 
-1193 YRCCTIQL
+1193 
-1201 RDDGRWYGT
+1201 
-1210 ELGTGWLCAIPKKEG
+1210 TGAQEILD
-1225 LPPPFFA
+1225 
-1232 VFQRRAGKSTG
+1232 
-1243 TSQRYVV
+1243 

>member
-39 CWLWLALAAFLL
+39 CWLWLAMAAFLL

-137 AAFLLYQGVSY
+137 AAFLLYQGISY
-148 ALFRRTVRRWKRD
+148 AHFRRTVRRWKRD
-161 VSRADYAAMLSDTA
+161 VSRADYAAMLSNTA

-320 QKKRGLGVVAL
+320 QKKRGLGIVAL

-338 AGCAISWG
+338 AGCAVSWG

-361 TVDILLY
+361 TVDTLLY
-368 EAPAFT
+368 EAPGFT
-374 DGFTDGTYP
+374 DGFTDGAYP
-383 SFRTTTNTAGEKYV
+383 TFRTATNPAGEKYV
-397 TLCDAWGSTSIY
+397 TMFNDLGYALIY
-409 GPMEEYTLEKQS
+409 GPMEEYKLEKQS
-421 FYALFGSTKASP
+421 FYALFGNTRDASP
-433 VDDLIQNNKSAWSG
+433 VDDLMQHNKSAWTG
-447 HCEEASDGQ
+447 YCEEAKDSQ
-456 PNQVYLLKQKDGSV
+456 PYQAYLLEQEDGTI
-470 YLGLAGDYEE
+470 YLGLSADYAE
-480 DGSEL
+480 DGSEC
-485 FCSVFRLNEQV
+485 FCMVYRLEKEDDT
-496 NPIYASMDDYAAA
+496 IYPSMDDYAAA

-540 VRVTQLEQADSLG
+540 VRVTRLEQGDSLG

-577 GMQIDVIGGQELTD
+577 GVQIDVIGGQELTD
-591 DGYLNENWTHYLTV
+591 DGYLNEHWTHYLTV
-605 LHYTYGEKTGYQVIG
+605 LHYTYGEKTGYQIIG
-620 TYTGND
+620 TSMSND

-632 CSYSGEEKYYLHDFY
+632 CGYGVDLKYYLHDFY
-647 VDYAGLDLPKMFI
+647 VDYAGLDLPKMYI
-660 PDLLNDTAA
+660 PNLVDGLVE
-669 DGYGRANQCE
+669 DGYGHGNSVE
-679 ARLISGDGSYYFY
+679 GRLISGNGNYRFY
-692 APITAWACNPGT
+692 APISGWTYKPDAKYA
-704 EFWYSRY
+704 EYWYSSY
-711 DTGSYF
+711 NTGSYF
-717 NAKKL
+717 SVT
-722 EQSLDEAKA
+722 EVDHSLYDEKP
-731 EWESTGAKAEKTDA
+731 EWESAGYTAEWIDESC
-745 GWRFVTHEG
+745 RFVTHEG
-754 MSNTIV
+754 MSNTVV
-760 TLFDAPDGTC
+760 TLFNGPNNTC
-770 YEVTTHWT
+770 YIVEIHWL

-793 RAVEGEAVILQAMV
+793 RAVEEEAVILQAMV

-814 ILFTDGSP
+814 ILPTTDP
-822 NGSESSDP
+822 VLDDP
-830 APDDTAFQADLQL
+830 AFKADLQL
-843 ASNGGASW
+843 ATNGGASW
-851 LSLNTDGMAV
+851 MYLSKNSAAVSDCNMRNVSPAVKLDECSYTLLNKDFTPADG
-861 GGHDPKDSAPTVL
+861 TQVL
-874 LDTCDYKEY
+874 ELW
-883 DPSESSPSGSAVPPG
+883 
-898 GGNPLALCLSLS
+898 LS
-910 NSARFTFYEGSD
+910 NNDDSHFAFYEGTNV
-922 FMLYQHG
+922 MLYQR
-929 DTRYYKVSS
+929 DDARYYKVSNF
-938 YGDYATIF
+938 GDYATLYN
-946 DAMLAWYNK
+946 AMLAWFNSAQSG
-955 TPDKEATFE
+955 TET
-964 SDLVLASNAATVDI
+964 SDASSTTTTNAVTRDSLIKSA
-978 LAFCPASGESGSHAP
+978 
-993 LLTGYS
+993 
-999 VALDSYEYKPIDKP
+999 DSYVDLGGYLWYTAGGKLYRWHE
-1013 KNLDGLDSVELWPH
+1013 GGSVETIDTLP
-1027 NAQATCLIFY
+1027 TDY
-1037 KGTNTVKYVSGKS
+1037 DTPVSASLSTQDDRILMNYHIGGAIMGS
-1050 ERYYRAVGDFSIVDN
+1050 FITD
-1065 DGRTLYDLMRV
+1065 LYDTDGKKLSSINGYNAIAISGDIIVMTDYFMPTPNNMSIS
-1076 WYDTA
+1076 YDCGKTFTEFGDKDWFYGSA
-1081 EYSDMLTS
+1081 LTE
-1089 DVRAQS
+1089 D
-1095 KSFSWQEAAQN
+1095 
-1106 WANAYYGTQKEV
+1106 GTYV
-1118 TSGSIYKFTWLNVTV
+1118 TSVNSSLEIRDGYVYTTAVYDINHEKSDDPLVTH
-1133 NPAEETTQAKRKA
+1133 
-1146 GEIDDNTYCFA
+1146 A
-1157 VRVEFTAESA
+1157 VRISI
-1167 NALQSAMAGNT
+1167 
-1178 VKCENPAAPK
+1178 K
-1188 DAYEF
+1188 
-1193 YRCCTIQL
+1193 
-1201 RDDGRWYGT
+1201 
-1210 ELGTGWLCAIPKKEG
+1210 TGAQEILD
-1225 LPPPFFA
+1225 
-1232 VFQRRAGKSTG
+1232 
-1243 TSQRYVV
+1243 

>member
-39 CWLWLALAAFLL
+39 CWLWLALAVFLL

-72 LFVGTDKTAIQ
+72 LFVGTDKTTIQ

-202 RLLLPHERYDVQE
+202 RLLLPHEHYDVQE

-338 AGCAISWG
+338 AGCAVSWG

-361 TVDILLY
+361 TVDTLLY
-368 EAPAFT
+368 EAPGFT
-374 DGFTDGTYP
+374 DGFTDGAYP
-383 SFRTTTNTAGEKYV
+383 TFRTATNPAGEKYV
-397 TLCDAWGSTSIY
+397 TMFNDLGYALIY
-409 GPMEEYTLEKQS
+409 GPMEEYKLEKQS
-421 FYALFGSTKASP
+421 FYALFGNTRDASP
-433 VDDLIQNNKSAWSG
+433 VDDLMQHNKSAWTG
-447 HCEEASDGQ
+447 YCEEAKDSQ
-456 PNQVYLLKQKDGSV
+456 PYQAYLLEQEDGTI
-470 YLGLAGDYEE
+470 YLGLSADYAE
-480 DGSEL
+480 DGSEC
-485 FCSVFRLNEQV
+485 FCMVYRLEKEDDT
-496 NPIYASMDDYAAA
+496 IYASMDDYAAERVA
-509 CVEDLKK
+509 ELKK
-516 GTMTYSVSE
+516 GTMIYSVSE

-577 GMQIDVIGGQELTD
+577 GMQINIVGGQELTD

-660 PDLLNDTAA
+660 PNLLNDTAA

-754 MSNTIV
+754 MSNTVV
-760 TLFDAPDGTC
+760 TLFNGPNNTC
-770 YEVTTHWT
+770 YIVEIHWL

-793 RAVEGEAVILQAMV
+793 RAVEGEAEVLRAMV
-807 NSFRTSK
+807 RSFTVNW
-814 ILFTDGSP
+814 DADAAA
-822 NGSESSDP
+822 DP
-830 APDDTAFQADLQL
+830 ALDDSDFQADLQL
-843 ASNGGASW
+843 ASNGGAAWMFLYRDNAAITDRDMLNVTPTVRLDECSYALLHDKFTPADGARSLTLW
-851 LSLNTDGMAV
+851 LSNNDSSHLAFFEGTDI
-861 GGHDPKDSAPTVL
+861 
-874 LDTCDYKEY
+874 
-883 DPSESSPSGSAVPPG
+883 
-898 GGNPLALCLSLS
+898 
-910 NSARFTFYEGSD
+910 
-922 FMLYQHG
+922 MLYQR
-929 DTRYYKVSS
+929 DDAYYYKVSD
-938 YGDYATIF
+938 YGDYATLY
-946 DAMLAWYNK
+946 DAMLAWFNSAQSGTEPSDASSATTTNAVSRDSLIKAADSYVDLGGYLWYTADGKFCRWHEGGSVETLRELPYNDV
-955 TPDKEATFE
+955 TDQPAIAT
-964 SDLVLASNAATVDI
+964 LAVEYDQ
-978 LAFCPASGESGSHAP
+978 
-993 LLTGYS
+993 
-999 VALDSYEYKPIDKP
+999 VALRWHIGGATTGTTMLELYGADGKRTME
-1013 KNLDGLDSVELWPH
+1013 LDGSAP
-1027 NAQATCLIFY
+1027 
-1037 KGTNTVKYVSGKS
+1037 
-1050 ERYYRAVGDFSIVDN
+1050 
-1065 DGRTLYDLMRV
+1065 
-1076 WYDTA
+1076 
-1081 EYSDMLTS
+1081 
-1089 DVRAQS
+1089 
-1095 KSFSWQEAAQN
+1095 
-1106 WANAYYGTQKEV
+1106 
-1118 TSGSIYKFTWLNVTV
+1118 
-1133 NPAEETTQAKRKA
+1133 
-1146 GEIDDNTYCFA
+1146 FA
-1157 VRVEFTAESA
+1157 IS
-1167 NALQSAMAGNT
+1167 GNT
-1178 VKCENPAAPK
+1178 VVKLLSFPPTTGNLLLSTDGGKTWSAIG
-1188 DAYEF
+1188 DADWF
-1193 YRCCTIQL
+1193 YGSVTEDSSGSTSYALADLTI
-1201 RDDGRWYGT
+1201 RDGYVYTTAVYDVHHEKSNDPLVTHSVRVN
-1210 ELGTGWLCAIPKKEG
+1210 LKTGAQEILD
-1225 LPPPFFA
+1225 
-1232 VFQRRAGKSTG
+1232 
-1243 TSQRYVV
+1243 

>member
-39 CWLWLALAAFLL
+39 CWLWLALAVFLL

-97 QSPAQVRDTI
+97 QSPAAVRDTI

-148 ALFRRTVRRWKRD
+148 ALFRRTVHRWKRD

-202 RLLLPHERYDVQE
+202 RLLLPHEHYDVQE

-338 AGCAISWG
+338 AGCAVSWG
-346 ERAQKNDDPFADKSY
+346 ERAQKNDPFGGTTFSVEEAVYLATEARNAVRGFPYAPDTTFRALTIDSEKRVTMFTVSGDEFVFSPMEAASIDKS
-361 TVDILLY
+361 T
-368 EAPAFT
+368 F
-374 DGFTDGTYP
+374 
-383 SFRTTTNTAGEKYV
+383 S
-397 TLCDAWGSTSIY
+397 
-409 GPMEEYTLEKQS
+409 
-421 FYALFGSTKASP
+421 ALFNDSSAE
-433 VDDLIQNNKSAWSG
+433 AWSG
-447 HCEEASDGQ
+447 MSADELISGNQAVWKGSASDATYEDYY
-456 PNQVYLLKQKDGSV
+456 NELYLFAQKDGSFYV
-470 YLGLAGDYEE
+470 GLAYQAL
-480 DGSEL
+480 GSDSGNKAIEGIG
-485 FCSVFRLNEQV
+485 SVYRLIVENTDT
-496 NPIYASMDDYAAA
+496 IYASMDDYAAA

-605 LHYTYGEKTGYQVIG
+605 LHYTSGEQTGYQVIG

-793 RAVEGEAVILQAMV
+793 RAVEGEAEVLRAMV
-807 NSFRTSK
+807 RSFTVNW
-814 ILFTDGSP
+814 DADAAA
-822 NGSESSDP
+822 DP
-830 APDDTAFQADLQL
+830 ALDDSDFQADLQL
-843 ASNGGASW
+843 ASNGGAAWMFLYRDNAAITDRDMLNVTPTVRLDECSYALLHDKFTPADGARSLTLW
-851 LSLNTDGMAV
+851 LSNNDSSHLAFFEGTDI
-861 GGHDPKDSAPTVL
+861 
-874 LDTCDYKEY
+874 
-883 DPSESSPSGSAVPPG
+883 
-898 GGNPLALCLSLS
+898 
-910 NSARFTFYEGSD
+910 
-922 FMLYQHG
+922 MLYQR
-929 DTRYYKVSS
+929 DDAYYYKVSD
-938 YGDYATIF
+938 YGDYATLY
-946 DAMLAWYNK
+946 DAMLAWFNSAQSG
-955 TPDKEATFE
+955 TEPSDASSATTTNAV
-964 SDLVLASNAATVDI
+964 SRDSLIKAADSYVDLGGYLWYTAGGKFYRWHEGGSVETIDTLPIDSLTDSPVRATLSI
-978 LAFCPASGESGSHAP
+978 RGSR
-993 LLTGYS
+993 
-999 VALDSYEYKPIDKP
+999 VALNYHIGGATMGTYVTELYNSDGEQYVKIDGYESIAFDNHGNIVKTLQFPPAQNNLSISYD
-1013 KNLDGLDSVELWPH
+1013 
-1027 NAQATCLIFY
+1027 
-1037 KGTNTVKYVSGKS
+1037 SGKTWTS
-1050 ERYYRAVGDFSIVDN
+1050 IGDADYFYGSVTEDGSSISYFPGALEIRDGYVYTTAV
-1065 DGRTLYDLMRV
+1065 YDI
-1076 WYDTA
+1076 DHQK
-1081 EYSDMLTS
+1081 TS
-1089 DVRAQS
+1089 DPL
-1095 KSFSWQEAAQN
+1095 
-1106 WANAYYGTQKEV
+1106 V
-1118 TSGSIYKFTWLNVTV
+1118 TH
-1133 NPAEETTQAKRKA
+1133 
-1146 GEIDDNTYCFA
+1146 A
-1157 VRVEFTAESA
+1157 VRISI
-1167 NALQSAMAGNT
+1167 
-1178 VKCENPAAPK
+1178 K
-1188 DAYEF
+1188 
-1193 YRCCTIQL
+1193 
-1201 RDDGRWYGT
+1201 
-1210 ELGTGWLCAIPKKEG
+1210 TGAQEILD
-1225 LPPPFFA
+1225 
-1232 VFQRRAGKSTG
+1232 
-1243 TSQRYVV
+1243 

>member
-39 CWLWLALAAFLL
+39 CWLWLALAVFLL

-72 LFVGTDKTAIQ
+72 LFVGTDKTTIQ

-161 VSRADYAAMLSDTA
+161 VSRADYASLLSDTA

-202 RLLLPHERYDVQE
+202 RLLLPHEHYDVQE

-338 AGCAISWG
+338 AGCAVSWG

-361 TVDILLY
+361 TVDTLLY
-368 EAPAFT
+368 EAPGFT
-374 DGFTDGTYP
+374 DGFTDGAYP
-383 SFRTTTNTAGEKYV
+383 TFRTATNPAGEKYV
-397 TLCDAWGSTSIY
+397 TMFNDLGYALIY
-409 GPMEEYTLEKQS
+409 GPMEEYKLEKQS
-421 FYALFGSTKASP
+421 FYALFGNTRDASP
-433 VDDLIQNNKSAWSG
+433 VDDLMQHNKSAWTG
-447 HCEEASDGQ
+447 YCEEAKDSQ
-456 PNQVYLLKQKDGSV
+456 PYQTYLLEQEDGTI
-470 YLGLAGDYEE
+470 YLGLSADYAE
-480 DGSEL
+480 DGSEC
-485 FCSVFRLNEQV
+485 FCMVYRLEKEDDT
-496 NPIYASMDDYAAA
+496 IYASMDDYAAERVA
-509 CVEDLKK
+509 ELKK

-605 LHYTYGEKTGYQVIG
+605 LHYTYGEKTGYQIIG

-793 RAVEGEAVILQAMV
+793 RAVEGEAEVLRAMV
-807 NSFRTSK
+807 RSFTVNW
-814 ILFTDGSP
+814 DADAAA
-822 NGSESSDP
+822 DP
-830 APDDTAFQADLQL
+830 ALDDSDFQADLQL
-843 ASNGGASW
+843 ASNGGAAWMYLSKNSAAVSDCNMRNVTPTVKLDECSYALLNEEFTPDDGKQTLTLW
-851 LSLNTDGMAV
+851 LSNN
-861 GGHDPKDSAPTVL
+861 DS
-874 LDTCDYKEY
+874 
-883 DPSESSPSGSAVPPG
+883 SH
-898 GGNPLALCLSLS
+898 LA
-910 NSARFTFYEGSD
+910 FYEGTNV
-922 FMLYQHG
+922 MLYQR
-929 DTRYYKVSS
+929 DDARYYKVSNF
-938 YGDYATIF
+938 GDYATLY
-946 DAMLAWYNK
+946 DAMLAWFNSAQSG
-955 TPDKEATFE
+955 TET
-964 SDLVLASNAATVDI
+964 SDASSTTTTNAVSRDSLIKA
-978 LAFCPASGESGSHAP
+978 A
-993 LLTGYS
+993 
-999 VALDSYEYKPIDKP
+999 DSY
-1013 KNLDGLDSVELWPH
+1013 
-1027 NAQATCLIFY
+1027 
-1037 KGTNTVKYVSGKS
+1037 
-1050 ERYYRAVGDFSIVDN
+1050 VDN
-1065 DGRTLYDLMRV
+1065 DDYLWYISGGKLCRWHEGGSVETLRELPYNDVTDQPAIATLAVEYDQVALRWHIGGATTGTTMLELYGADGKRTMELD
-1076 WYDTA
+1076 
-1081 EYSDMLTS
+1081 
-1089 DVRAQS
+1089 
-1095 KSFSWQEAAQN
+1095 
-1106 WANAYYGTQKEV
+1106 
-1118 TSGSIYKFTWLNVTV
+1118 GSA
-1133 NPAEETTQAKRKA
+1133 P
-1146 GEIDDNTYCFA
+1146 FA
-1157 VRVEFTAESA
+1157 IS
-1167 NALQSAMAGNT
+1167 GNT
-1178 VKCENPAAPK
+1178 VVKLLSFPPTTGNLLLSTDGGKTWSAIG
-1188 DAYEF
+1188 DADWF
-1193 YRCCTIQL
+1193 YGSVTEDSSGSTSYALADLTI
-1201 RDDGRWYGT
+1201 RDGYVYTTAVYDIDHQKTSDPLVTHSVRVN
-1210 ELGTGWLCAIPKKEG
+1210 LKTGAQEILD
-1225 LPPPFFA
+1225 
-1232 VFQRRAGKSTG
+1232 
-1243 TSQRYVV
+1243 

>member
-15 GSLAILAMLVLKP
+15 GSIAILAMLVLKP

-51 LPVDFSVKNAPV
+51 LPIDFSVKNAPV

-161 VSRADYAAMLSDTA
+161 VARADYASLLSDTV

-320 QKKRGLGVVAL
+320 QKKRGLGIVAL

-338 AGCAISWG
+338 AGCAVSWG

-361 TVDILLY
+361 TVDTLLY
-368 EAPAFT
+368 EAPGFT
-374 DGFTDGTYP
+374 DGFTDGAYP
-383 SFRTTTNTAGEKYV
+383 TFRTATNPAGEKYV
-397 TLCDAWGSTSIY
+397 TMFNDLGYALIY
-409 GPMEEYTLEKQS
+409 GPMEEYKLEKQS
-421 FYALFGSTKASP
+421 FYALFGNTRDASP
-433 VDDLIQNNKSAWSG
+433 VDDLMQHNKSAWTG
-447 HCEEASDGQ
+447 YCEEAKDSQ
-456 PNQVYLLKQKDGSV
+456 PYQAYLLEQEDGTI
-470 YLGLAGDYEE
+470 YLGLSADYAE
-480 DGSEL
+480 DGSEC
-485 FCSVFRLNEQV
+485 FCMVYRLNEQI

-525 NNDYASRSIEDTVAD
+525 NNEYASRSIEDTVAD
-540 VRVTQLEQADSLG
+540 VRVTQLEQGDSLG

-577 GMQIDVIGGQELTD
+577 GVEIEPVGGQYVTD
-591 DGYLNENWTHYLTV
+591 DGYLRESWTHYLTV
-605 LHYTYGEKTGYQVIG
+605 LHYTSGEKTGYQVIG

-632 CSYSGEEKYYLHDFY
+632 CNYSGEEKYYLHDFY
-647 VDYAGLDLPKMFI
+647 IDYAGLNEPKMYI
-660 PDLLNDTAA
+660 PDLVDGLVE
-669 DGYGRANQCE
+669 DGYGHGNSVE
-679 ARLISGDGSYYFY
+679 GRLVSGSTYNFCYYY
-692 APITAWACNPGT
+692 VPITGWACSPGT
-704 EFWYSRY
+704 DYWYSRY

-717 NAKKL
+717 SVKKL
-722 EQSLDEAKA
+722 ERGINDAKA
-731 EWESTGAKAEKTDA
+731 EWESTGVTGEKVDT
-745 GWRFVTHEG
+745 GCWCYVTHEG

-760 TLFDAPDGTC
+760 TLFAGPNNTT
-770 YEVTTHWT
+770 YEVEIHWL
-778 FDGSTEENQWGWNRD
+778 FDGSSEENQWGWNHD
-793 RAVEGEAVILQAMV
+793 RAVEEEAVILQAMV
-807 NSFRTSK
+807 KHFTINGG
-814 ILFTDGSP
+814 IYFTDGSSD
-822 NGSESSDP
+822 SESP
-830 APDDTAFQADLQL
+830 ADTAFLTDLQL

-861 GGHDPKDSAPTVL
+861 GGHDPKDAAPTVL

-883 DPSESSPSGSAVPPG
+883 DPSESSPSGSAVPPR

-978 LAFCPASGESGSHAP
+978 LAFCPAGGESGSHAP

-1013 KNLDGLDSVELWPH
+1013 KKLDGLDSVELWPH

-1201 RDDGRWYGT
+1201 KDDGRWYGT
-1210 ELGTGWLCAIPKKEG
+1210 ELGTGW
-1225 LPPPFFA
+1225 
-1232 VFQRRAGKSTG
+1232 
-1243 TSQRYVV
+1243 

>member
-15 GSLAILAMLVLKP
+15 GSLAILAMLALKP

-39 CWLWLALAAFLL
+39 CWLWLALAVFLL

-63 QAAPPKDYT
+63 QAEPPKDYT
-72 LFVGTDKTAIQ
+72 LFVGTDKTTIQ

-161 VSRADYAAMLSDTA
+161 VARADYAAMLSDTA
-175 RDLGVSAPEMIV
+175 RELGVSAPEMIV

-202 RLLLPHERYDVQE
+202 RLLLPHEHYDVQE

-320 QKKRGLGVVAL
+320 QKKRGLGIVAL

-338 AGCAISWG
+338 AGCAVSWG
-346 ERAQKNDDPFADKSY
+346 ERAQAQKNDDPFADKRY

-383 SFRTTTNTAGEKYV
+383 TFHTSTNSSGEKYLS
-397 TLCDAWGSTSIY
+397 LCDAWGSTFIY

-447 HCEEASDGQ
+447 HCEEASDGL
-456 PNQVYLLKQKDGSV
+456 PNQVYLLKQKDGTI

-485 FCSVFRLNEQV
+485 FCSVFRLNEQT

-509 CVEDLKK
+509 CVADLKK
-516 GTMTYSVSE
+516 STMTYSVSE
-525 NNDYASRSIEDTVAD
+525 NNEYASRSIEDTVAD
-540 VRVTQLEQADSLG
+540 VRVTQLELADSLG

-564 WYFQYE
+564 WCFQYE

-577 GMQIDVIGGQELTD
+577 GAQINIVGGQELTD

-605 LHYTYGEKTGYQVIG
+605 LHYTSGEQTGYQILG
-620 TYTGND
+620 TSMSND

-632 CSYSGEEKYYLHDFY
+632 CGYGQELKYYLHDFY
-647 VDYAGLDLPKMFI
+647 IDYAGLDLPKMYI
-660 PDLLNDTAA
+660 PNLVDGLVE
-669 DGYGRANQCE
+669 DGYGHGNSVE
-679 ARLISGDGSYYFY
+679 GRLVSGSTYNFCYYY
-692 APITAWACNPGT
+692 VPITGWACSPGT
-704 EFWYSRY
+704 DYWYSRY

-717 NAKKL
+717 SVKKL
-722 EQSLDEAKA
+722 ERGINDAKA
-731 EWESTGAKAEKTDA
+731 EWESTGVTGEKVDT
-745 GWRFVTHEG
+745 GCWRYVTHEG

-760 TLFDAPDGTC
+760 TLFAGPNNTT
-770 YEVTTHWT
+770 YEVEIHWL
-778 FDGSTEENQWGWNRD
+778 FDGSTEENQWGWNHD
-793 RAVEGEAVILQAMV
+793 RAVEEEATILQAMV
-807 NSFRTSK
+807 KHFT
-814 ILFTDGSP
+814 IDGGIYFTDGSSD
-822 NGSESSDP
+822 SESP
-830 APDDTAFQADLQL
+830 ADTAFLTDLQL
-843 ASNGGASW
+843 AANGGIESLTLFPAATSSIISPREPVSTEGSELHVDLSNYGYSSTSEPENISLLNHIRIDLKGDSQSWFESYQGGNVIGYCAENRPTEYYLAFGDFGKYATLYDVILEWYHSAQSGTETSDASSATTTNAVSRD
-851 LSLNTDGMAV
+851 SLIKSADSYVDNDDYLWYIS
-861 GGHDPKDSAPTVL
+861 GGKL
-874 LDTCDYKEY
+874 CRWRE
-883 DPSESSPSGSAVPPG
+883 GSAVETICTLPIDSLTDSPVR
-898 GGNPLALCLSLS
+898 ATLSI
-910 NSARFTFYEGSD
+910 RGS
-922 FMLYQHG
+922 
-929 DTRYYKVSS
+929 R
-938 YGDYATIF
+938 
-946 DAMLAWYNK
+946 
-955 TPDKEATFE
+955 
-964 SDLVLASNAATVDI
+964 
-978 LAFCPASGESGSHAP
+978 
-993 LLTGYS
+993 
-999 VALDSYEYKPIDKP
+999 VALNYHIGGATMGTYVTELYNYDGKLYVKIDGYESIAFDNHGNIVKTLQFPP
-1013 KNLDGLDSVELWPH
+1013 AQNNL
-1027 NAQATCLIFY
+1027 
-1037 KGTNTVKYVSGKS
+1037 
-1050 ERYYRAVGDFSIVDN
+1050 SIS
-1065 DGRTLYDLMRV
+1065 
-1076 WYDTA
+1076 YDTGKTWTA
-1081 EYSDMLTS
+1081 IGDADYFYGSVTENNDSISYAPADLSIRDGYVYTTAVYDINHEKSDDPL
-1089 DVRAQS
+1089 
-1095 KSFSWQEAAQN
+1095 
-1106 WANAYYGTQKEV
+1106 V
-1118 TSGSIYKFTWLNVTV
+1118 TH
-1133 NPAEETTQAKRKA
+1133 
-1146 GEIDDNTYCFA
+1146 A
-1157 VRVEFTAESA
+1157 VRISI
-1167 NALQSAMAGNT
+1167 
-1178 VKCENPAAPK
+1178 K
-1188 DAYEF
+1188 
-1193 YRCCTIQL
+1193 
-1201 RDDGRWYGT
+1201 
-1210 ELGTGWLCAIPKKEG
+1210 TGAQEILD
-1225 LPPPFFA
+1225 
-1232 VFQRRAGKSTG
+1232 
-1243 TSQRYVV
+1243 

>member
-39 CWLWLALAAFLL
+39 CWLWLAMAAFLL

-137 AAFLLYQGVSY
+137 AAFLLYQGISY
-148 ALFRRTVRRWKRD
+148 AHFRRTVRRWKRD

-320 QKKRGLGVVAL
+320 QKKRGLGIVAL

-338 AGCAISWG
+338 AGCAVSWG
-346 ERAQKNDDPFADKSY
+346 ERGKKNSDPFDGSRYNPVLVVANWELTIGKNFRPLYYVSDESGTY
-361 TVDILLY
+361 FRLSCEDGVNTVTMIYDGG
-368 EAPAFT
+368 ETAFAPMESVTLTQENF
-374 DGFTDGTYP
+374 DGTLLP
-383 SFRTTTNTAGEKYV
+383 DLDALRSDNKTAWRV
-397 TLCDAWGSTSIY
+397 QLPDN
-409 GPMEEYTLEKQS
+409 
-421 FYALFGSTKASP
+421 F
-433 VDDLIQNNKSAWSG
+433 DD
-447 HCEEASDGQ
+447 HDPEAA
-456 PNQVYLLKQKDGSV
+456 PNLAVLLKQNDGTLYLCIGYHFDGGDAFIEDTDRIRWV
-470 YLGLAGDYEE
+470 YRLEKE
-480 DGSEL
+480 DDT
-485 FCSVFRLNEQV
+485 
-496 NPIYASMDDYAAA
+496 IYASMDDYAAA

-525 NNDYASRSIEDTVAD
+525 NNEYASRSIEDTVAD
-540 VRVTQLEQADSLG
+540 VRVTQLEQGDSLG

-591 DGYLNENWTHYLTV
+591 DGYLNEHWTHYLTV
-605 LHYTYGEKTGYQVIG
+605 LHYTYGEKTGYQIIG
-620 TYTGND
+620 TSMSND

-632 CSYSGEEKYYLHDFY
+632 CSYGVDLKYYLHDFY
-647 VDYAGLDLPKMFI
+647 VDYAGLDLPKMYI
-660 PDLLNDTAA
+660 PNLVDGLVE
-669 DGYGRANQCE
+669 DGYGHGNSVE
-679 ARLISGDGSYYFY
+679 GRLVSGSTYNFCYYY
-692 APITAWACNPGT
+692 VPITGWACSPGT
-704 EFWYSRY
+704 DYWYSRY

-717 NAKKL
+717 SVKKL
-722 EQSLDEAKA
+722 ERGINDAKA
-731 EWESTGAKAEKTDA
+731 EWESTGVTGEKVDT
-745 GWRFVTHEG
+745 GCWRYVTHEG

-760 TLFDAPDGTC
+760 TLFAGPNNTT
-770 YEVTTHWT
+770 YEVEIHWL

-793 RAVEGEAVILQAMV
+793 RAVEEEAVILQAMV
-807 NSFRTSK
+807 KHFTINGG
-814 ILFTDGSP
+814 IYFTDGSSD
-822 NGSESSDP
+822 SESP
-830 APDDTAFQADLQL
+830 ADTAFLTDLQL
-843 ASNGGASW
+843 AANGGIESLTLFPAATSSIISPCEPVSTEGSELHVDLSNYGYSSTSEPENISLLNHIRIDLKGDSQSW
-851 LSLNTDGMAV
+851 F
-861 GGHDPKDSAPTVL
+861 
-874 LDTCDYKEY
+874 
-883 DPSESSPSGSAVPPG
+883 ESYQ
-898 GGNPLALCLSLS
+898 GGNVIGYCAENRP
-910 NSARFTFYEGSD
+910 TE
-922 FMLYQHG
+922 
-929 DTRYYKVSS
+929 YY
-938 YGDYATIF
+938 
-946 DAMLAWYNK
+946 
-955 TPDKEATFE
+955 
-964 SDLVLASNAATVDI
+964 
-978 LAFCPASGESGSHAP
+978 LAF
-993 LLTGYS
+993 
-999 VALDSYEYKPIDKP
+999 
-1013 KNLDGLDSVELWPH
+1013 
-1027 NAQATCLIFY
+1027 
-1037 KGTNTVKYVSGKS
+1037 
-1050 ERYYRAVGDFSIVDN
+1050 GDF
-1065 DGRTLYDLMRV
+1065 GKYATLYDVILEWYHSAQSGTKPSDASSTTTTNAVSRDSLIKAADSYV
-1076 WYDTA
+1076 DLGGYLWYTAGGKFCRWHEGGSVETVCDLPLDYDTPVSA
-1081 EYSDMLTS
+1081 SLSTQDNRILMSYHIGGAIMGSFITDLYDTDGKKLSSINGYNAIAISGDIIVMTDHFMPTPNNMSISYDCGKTFTEFGDKDWFYGSALTE
-1089 DVRAQS
+1089 D
-1095 KSFSWQEAAQN
+1095 
-1106 WANAYYGTQKEV
+1106 GTYV
-1118 TSGSIYKFTWLNVTV
+1118 TSVNSSLEIRDGYVYTTAVYDINHEKSDDPLVTH
-1133 NPAEETTQAKRKA
+1133 
-1146 GEIDDNTYCFA
+1146 A
-1157 VRVEFTAESA
+1157 VRISI
-1167 NALQSAMAGNT
+1167 
-1178 VKCENPAAPK
+1178 K
-1188 DAYEF
+1188 
-1193 YRCCTIQL
+1193 
-1201 RDDGRWYGT
+1201 
-1210 ELGTGWLCAIPKKEG
+1210 TGAQEILD
-1225 LPPPFFA
+1225 
-1232 VFQRRAGKSTG
+1232 
-1243 TSQRYVV
+1243 

>member
-39 CWLWLALAAFLL
+39 CWLWLAMAAFLL

-137 AAFLLYQGVSY
+137 AAFLLYQGISY
-148 ALFRRTVRRWKRD
+148 AHFRRTVRRWKRD
-161 VSRADYAAMLSDTA
+161 VSRADYAAMLSNTA

-320 QKKRGLGVVAL
+320 QKKRGLGIVAL

-338 AGCAISWG
+338 AGCAVSWG

-361 TVDILLY
+361 TVDTLLY
-368 EAPAFT
+368 EAPGFT
-374 DGFTDGTYP
+374 DGFTDGAYP
-383 SFRTTTNTAGEKYV
+383 TFRTATNPAGEKYV
-397 TLCDAWGSTSIY
+397 TMFNDLGYALIY
-409 GPMEEYTLEKQS
+409 GPMEEYKLEKQS
-421 FYALFGSTKASP
+421 FYALFGNTRDASP
-433 VDDLIQNNKSAWSG
+433 VDDLMQHNKSAWTG
-447 HCEEASDGQ
+447 YCEEAKDSQ
-456 PNQVYLLKQKDGSV
+456 PYQAYLLEQEDGTI
-470 YLGLAGDYEE
+470 YLGLSADYAE
-480 DGSEL
+480 DGSEC
-485 FCSVFRLNEQV
+485 FCMVYRLEKEDDT
-496 NPIYASMDDYAAA
+496 IYPSMDDYAAA

-540 VRVTQLEQADSLG
+540 VRVTRLEQGDSLG

-577 GMQIDVIGGQELTD
+577 GVQIDVIGGQELTD
-591 DGYLNENWTHYLTV
+591 DGYLNEHWTHYLTV
-605 LHYTYGEKTGYQVIG
+605 LHYTYGEKTGYQIIG
-620 TYTGND
+620 TSMSND

-632 CSYSGEEKYYLHDFY
+632 CGYGVDLKYYLHDFY
-647 VDYAGLDLPKMFI
+647 VDYAGLDLPKMYI
-660 PDLLNDTAA
+660 PNLVDGLVE
-669 DGYGRANQCE
+669 DGYGHGNSVE
-679 ARLISGDGSYYFY
+679 GRLISGNGNYRFY
-692 APITAWACNPGT
+692 APISGWTYKPDAKYA
-704 EFWYSRY
+704 EYWYSSY
-711 DTGSYF
+711 NTGSYF
-717 NAKKL
+717 SVT
-722 EQSLDEAKA
+722 EVDHSLYDEKP
-731 EWESTGAKAEKTDA
+731 EWESAGYTAEWIDESC
-745 GWRFVTHEG
+745 RFVTHEG
-754 MSNTIV
+754 MSNTVV
-760 TLFDAPDGTC
+760 TLFNGPNNTC
-770 YEVTTHWT
+770 YIVEIHWL

-793 RAVEGEAVILQAMV
+793 RAVEEEAVILQAMV

-814 ILFTDGSP
+814 ILPTTDP
-822 NGSESSDP
+822 VLDDP
-830 APDDTAFQADLQL
+830 AFKADLQL
-843 ASNGGASW
+843 ATNGGASW
-851 LSLNTDGMAV
+851 MYLS
-861 GGHDPKDSAPTVL
+861 K
-874 LDTCDYKEY
+874 
-883 DPSESSPSGSAVPPG
+883 
-898 GGNPLALCLSLS
+898 
-910 NSARFTFYEGSD
+910 NSAAVSD
-922 FMLYQHG
+922 CNMRNVSPAVKLDECSYTSEQGLYPRRR
-929 DTRYYKVSS
+929 DT
-938 YGDYATIF
+938 GA
-946 DAMLAWYNK
+946 
-955 TPDKEATFE
+955 
-964 SDLVLASNAATVDI
+964 
-978 LAFCPASGESGSHAP
+978 
-993 LLTGYS
+993 
-999 VALDSYEYKPIDKP
+999 
-1013 KNLDGLDSVELWPH
+1013 
-1027 NAQATCLIFY
+1027 
-1037 KGTNTVKYVSGKS
+1037 
-1050 ERYYRAVGDFSIVDN
+1050 
-1065 DGRTLYDLMRV
+1065 
-1076 WYDTA
+1076 
-1081 EYSDMLTS
+1081 
-1089 DVRAQS
+1089 
-1095 KSFSWQEAAQN
+1095 
-1106 WANAYYGTQKEV
+1106 
-1118 TSGSIYKFTWLNVTV
+1118 
-1133 NPAEETTQAKRKA
+1133 
-1146 GEIDDNTYCFA
+1146 
-1157 VRVEFTAESA
+1157 
-1167 NALQSAMAGNT
+1167 
-1178 VKCENPAAPK
+1178 
-1188 DAYEF
+1188 
-1193 YRCCTIQL
+1193 
-1201 RDDGRWYGT
+1201 
-1210 ELGTGWLCAIPKKEG
+1210 
-1225 LPPPFFA
+1225 
-1232 VFQRRAGKSTG
+1232 
-1243 TSQRYVV
+1243 

>member
-39 CWLWLALAAFLL
+39 CWLWLAMAAFLL
-51 LPVDFSVKNAPV
+51 LPIDFSVKNAPV

-97 QSPAQVRDTI
+97 QSPAAVRDTI

-117 KTTRYIPVT
+117 KMTRYIPVT

-137 AAFLLYQGVSY
+137 AAFLLYQGLSY
-148 ALFRRTVRRWKRD
+148 AHFRRTVRRWKRD
-161 VSRADYAAMLSDTA
+161 VARADYAAMLSDTA
-175 RDLGVSAPEMIV
+175 HDLGVSAPEMIV

-202 RLLLPHERYDVQE
+202 RLLLPHEHYDVQE

-229 RDMLLKLVLLAANA
+229 RDMLFKLVLLAANA

-280 AYSRTLLAAVQS
+280 AYRRTLLAAVQS

-338 AGCAISWG
+338 AGCAVSWG
-346 ERAQKNDDPFADKSY
+346 ERGKKNDAPF
-361 TVDILLY
+361 
-368 EAPAFT
+368 
-374 DGFTDGTYP
+374 DGTRYNP
-383 SFRTTTNTAGEKYV
+383 VLVVANWELTIGKNFRPLYYVSDESGTYFRLSREDGVNTVTMIYDGGETAFAPMESV
-397 TLCDAWGSTSIY
+397 TLTQENFDGTLLPDLDALRSDNKTAWRVQLPDNFDDHDPEASPNLVFLLEQEDGTLYLCIGYHFNGGDAFPEDSDRIRWVY
-409 GPMEEYTLEKQS
+409 RLEK
-421 FYALFGSTKASP
+421 
-433 VDDLIQNNKSAWSG
+433 
-447 HCEEASDGQ
+447 
-456 PNQVYLLKQKDGSV
+456 
-470 YLGLAGDYEE
+470 E
-480 DGSEL
+480 D
-485 FCSVFRLNEQV
+485 NT
-496 NPIYASMDDYAAA
+496 IYPSMDDYAAA

-540 VRVTQLEQADSLG
+540 VRVTRLEQGDSLG

-577 GMQIDVIGGQELTD
+577 GVEIEPVGGQYVTD
-591 DGYLNENWTHYLTV
+591 DGYLRESWTHYLTV
-605 LHYTYGEKTGYQVIG
+605 LHYTSGEKTGYQVIG

-632 CSYSGEEKYYLHDFY
+632 CNYSGEEKYYLHDFY
-647 VDYAGLDLPKMFI
+647 IDYAGLNEPKMYI
-660 PDLLNDTAA
+660 PNLLNAA
-669 DGYGRANQCE
+669 TDGYGRANQCE

-793 RAVEGEAVILQAMV
+793 RAVEGEAEVLRAMV
-807 NSFRTSK
+807 RSFTVNW
-814 ILFTDGSP
+814 DADAAA
-822 NGSESSDP
+822 DP
-830 APDDTAFQADLQL
+830 ALDDSDFQADLQL

-851 LSLNTDGMAV
+851 MYLSKNSAAV
-861 GGHDPKDSAPTVL
+861 SDCNMRNVTPTVKLDECSYAL
-874 LDTCDYKEY
+874 LNEEFTPDDGKQT
-883 DPSESSPSGSAVPPG
+883 
-898 GGNPLALCLSLS
+898 LTLWLS
-910 NSARFTFYEGSD
+910 NNDSSHLAFYEGTNV
-922 FMLYQHG
+922 MLYQR
-929 DTRYYKVSS
+929 DDARYYKVSNF
-938 YGDYATIF
+938 GDYATLY
-946 DAMLAWYNK
+946 DAMLAWYHSAQSGTK
-955 TPDKEATFE
+955 P
-964 SDLVLASNAATVDI
+964 SDASSTTTTNAVSRDSLIKA
-978 LAFCPASGESGSHAP
+978 A
-993 LLTGYS
+993 
-999 VALDSYEYKPIDKP
+999 DSYVDLGGYLWYTAGGKFCRWRE
-1013 KNLDGLDSVELWPH
+1013 GGSVE
-1027 NAQATCLIFY
+1027 
-1037 KGTNTVKYVSGKS
+1037 TVCDLPLDYDTPVSAS
-1050 ERYYRAVGDFSIVDN
+1050 LSTQDN
-1065 DGRTLYDLMRV
+1065 RILMNYHIGGAIMGSFITDLYDTDGKKLSSINGYNAIAISGDIIVMTDYFMPTPNNMSIS
-1076 WYDTA
+1076 YDCGKTFTEFGDKDWFYGSA
-1081 EYSDMLTS
+1081 LTE
-1089 DVRAQS
+1089 D
-1095 KSFSWQEAAQN
+1095 
-1106 WANAYYGTQKEV
+1106 GTYV
-1118 TSGSIYKFTWLNVTV
+1118 TSVNSSLEIRDGYVYTTAVYDINHEKSDDPLVTH
-1133 NPAEETTQAKRKA
+1133 
-1146 GEIDDNTYCFA
+1146 A
-1157 VRVEFTAESA
+1157 VRISI
-1167 NALQSAMAGNT
+1167 
-1178 VKCENPAAPK
+1178 K
-1188 DAYEF
+1188 
-1193 YRCCTIQL
+1193 
-1201 RDDGRWYGT
+1201 
-1210 ELGTGWLCAIPKKEG
+1210 TGAQEILD
-1225 LPPPFFA
+1225 
-1232 VFQRRAGKSTG
+1232 
-1243 TSQRYVV
+1243 

>member
-39 CWLWLALAAFLL
+39 CWLWLALAVFLL

-97 QSPAQVRDTI
+97 QSPAAVRDTI

-148 ALFRRTVRRWKRD
+148 AHFRRTVRRWKRD
-161 VSRADYAAMLSDTA
+161 VARADYAAMLSDTV

-202 RLLLPHERYDVQE
+202 RLLLPHEHYDVQE

-331 VLALTLT
+331 VLALTLA
-338 AGCAISWG
+338 AGCATSWG
-346 ERAQKNDDPFADKSY
+346 EGSQNSSPFDGSRYEASFIAENTGITIGENCYFFRSLSGLYCQLSQAEDGGDTVTLLYGSESLSFSPMEPVTLTDENFETTYFPDMAALRSDNKAAWRAQLPDDFDDRDP
-361 TVDILLY
+361 
-368 EAPAFT
+368 EAAP
-374 DGFTDGTYP
+374 
-383 SFRTTTNTAGEKYV
+383 N
-397 TLCDAWGSTSIY
+397 
-409 GPMEEYTLEKQS
+409 
-421 FYALFGSTKASP
+421 
-433 VDDLIQNNKSAWSG
+433 LIF
-447 HCEEASDGQ
+447 
-456 PNQVYLLKQKDGSV
+456 LLKQNDGALYLCIGYHFDSGEV
-470 YLGLAGDYEE
+470 YTKGAENIRWIYRLDQE
-480 DGSEL
+480 DDT
-485 FCSVFRLNEQV
+485 
-496 NPIYASMDDYAAA
+496 IYASMDDYAAA
-509 CVEDLKK
+509 CAEDLKQ
-516 GTMTYSVSE
+516 GTMSYYVRV
-525 NNDYASRSIEDTVAD
+525 NDTGVVEDTVAD
-540 VRVTQLEQADSLG
+540 VRVTQLEFADSLG

-577 GMQIDVIGGQELTD
+577 GVEIEPVGGQELTD

-605 LHYTYGEKTGYQVIG
+605 LHYTSGDTIGYQILG
-620 TYTGND
+620 TSMSND

-632 CSYSGEEKYYLHDFY
+632 CGYGVDLKYYLHDFY

-660 PDLLNDTAA
+660 PNLLNDMAT

-814 ILFTDGSP
+814 ILPTTDP
-822 NGSESSDP
+822 VLDDP
-830 APDDTAFQADLQL
+830 AFKADLQL
-843 ASNGGASW
+843 ATNGGASW
-851 LSLNTDGMAV
+851 MYLSKNSAAV
-861 GGHDPKDSAPTVL
+861 SDCNMRNVTPTVKLDECSYAL
-874 LDTCDYKEY
+874 LNEEFTPDDGKQT
-883 DPSESSPSGSAVPPG
+883 
-898 GGNPLALCLSLS
+898 LTLWLS
-910 NSARFTFYEGSD
+910 NNDSSHLAFYEGTNV
-922 FMLYQHG
+922 MLYQR
-929 DTRYYKVSS
+929 DDARYYKVSNF
-938 YGDYATIF
+938 GDYATLY
-946 DAMLAWYNK
+946 DAMLAWFNSAQSG
-955 TPDKEATFE
+955 TEP
-964 SDLVLASNAATVDI
+964 SDASSTTTTNAVSRDSLIKA
-978 LAFCPASGESGSHAP
+978 A
-993 LLTGYS
+993 
-999 VALDSYEYKPIDKP
+999 DSYVDLGGYLWYTAGGKFCRWRE
-1013 KNLDGLDSVELWPH
+1013 GGSVETVCDLPLDYDTPVSASLSTQDNRILMNYH
-1027 NAQATCLIFY
+1027 IGGATMGSFI
-1037 KGTNTVKYVSGKS
+1037 T
-1050 ERYYRAVGDFSIVDN
+1050 D
-1065 DGRTLYDLMRV
+1065 LYDTDGKKLSSINGYNAIAISGDIIVMTDHFMPTPNNMSIS
-1076 WYDTA
+1076 YDCGKTFTEFGDKDWFYGSA
-1081 EYSDMLTS
+1081 LTE
-1089 DVRAQS
+1089 D
-1095 KSFSWQEAAQN
+1095 
-1106 WANAYYGTQKEV
+1106 GTYV
-1118 TSGSIYKFTWLNVTV
+1118 TSVNSSLEIRDGYVYTTAVYDINHEKSDDPLVTH
-1133 NPAEETTQAKRKA
+1133 
-1146 GEIDDNTYCFA
+1146 A
-1157 VRVEFTAESA
+1157 VRISI
-1167 NALQSAMAGNT
+1167 
-1178 VKCENPAAPK
+1178 K
-1188 DAYEF
+1188 
-1193 YRCCTIQL
+1193 
-1201 RDDGRWYGT
+1201 
-1210 ELGTGWLCAIPKKEG
+1210 TGAQEILD
-1225 LPPPFFA
+1225 
-1232 VFQRRAGKSTG
+1232 
-1243 TSQRYVV
+1243 

>member
-39 CWLWLALAAFLL
+39 CWLWLALAVFLL

-63 QAAPPKDYT
+63 QAAPPKDYA

-161 VSRADYAAMLSDTA
+161 VARADYAAMLSDTA

-338 AGCAISWG
+338 AGCAVSWG

-361 TVDILLY
+361 TVDTLLY
-368 EAPAFT
+368 EAPGFT
-374 DGFTDGTYP
+374 DGFTDGAYP
-383 SFRTTTNTAGEKYV
+383 TFRTATNPAGEKYV
-397 TLCDAWGSTSIY
+397 TMFNDLGYALIY
-409 GPMEEYTLEKQS
+409 GPMEEYKLEKQS
-421 FYALFGSTKASP
+421 FYALFGNTRDASP
-433 VDDLIQNNKSAWSG
+433 VDDLMQHNKSAWTG
-447 HCEEASDGQ
+447 YCEEAKDSQ
-456 PNQVYLLKQKDGSV
+456 PYQAYLLEQEDGTI
-470 YLGLAGDYEE
+470 YLGLSADYAE
-480 DGSEL
+480 DGSEC
-485 FCSVFRLNEQV
+485 FCMVYRLEKEDDT
-496 NPIYASMDDYAAA
+496 IYASMDDYAAA

-540 VRVTQLEQADSLG
+540 VRVTQLEFADSLG

-577 GMQIDVIGGQELTD
+577 GVEIEPVGGQYVTD
-591 DGYLNENWTHYLTV
+591 DGYLRESWTHYLTV
-605 LHYTYGEKTGYQVIG
+605 LRYTYGEKTGYQVIG

-626 GLWYNG
+626 GLWYDG
-632 CSYSGEEKYYLHDFY
+632 CNYSGEEKYYLHDFY

-660 PDLLNDTAA
+660 PNLLNAA
-669 DGYGRANQCE
+669 TDGYGRANQCE

-814 ILFTDGSP
+814 ILPTTDP
-822 NGSESSDP
+822 VLDDP
-830 APDDTAFQADLQL
+830 AFKADLQL
-843 ASNGGASW
+843 ATNGGASW
-851 LSLNTDGMAV
+851 MYLSKNSAAV
-861 GGHDPKDSAPTVL
+861 SDCNMRNVTPTVK
-874 LDTCDYKEY
+874 LDECSY
-883 DPSESSPSGSAVPPG
+883 
-898 GGNPLALCLSLS
+898 ALMNEEFTPDDGKQTLTLWLS
-910 NSARFTFYEGSD
+910 NNDSSHLAFYEGTNV
-922 FMLYQHG
+922 MLYQR
-929 DTRYYKVSS
+929 DDARYYKVSNF
-938 YGDYATIF
+938 GDYATLY
-946 DAMLAWYNK
+946 DAMLAWFNSAQSGTETSDASSATTTNAVSRDSLIKAADSYVDLGGYLWYTADGKFYRWHEGGSVETLRELPYNDVTDQPAIATLAVEYDQVALRWHIGGATTGTTMLELYGADGKRTMELDGSAPFAISGNTIVKLRSFPPTTGNLLLSTDGGK
-955 TPDKEATFE
+955 TW
-964 SDLVLASNAATVDI
+964 
-978 LAFCPASGESGSHAP
+978 SGLGDADWFYGSVTEDSSGSTSYA
-993 LLTGYS
+993 LADLTIRDGY
-999 VALDSYEYKPIDKP
+999 VYTTAVYDIDHQK
-1013 KNLDGLDSVELWPH
+1013 
-1027 NAQATCLIFY
+1027 
-1037 KGTNTVKYVSGKS
+1037 
-1050 ERYYRAVGDFSIVDN
+1050 
-1065 DGRTLYDLMRV
+1065 
-1076 WYDTA
+1076 
-1081 EYSDMLTS
+1081 TS
-1089 DVRAQS
+1089 DPL
-1095 KSFSWQEAAQN
+1095 
-1106 WANAYYGTQKEV
+1106 V
-1118 TSGSIYKFTWLNVTV
+1118 THS
-1133 NPAEETTQAKRKA
+1133 
-1146 GEIDDNTYCFA
+1146 
-1157 VRVEFTAESA
+1157 VRV
-1167 NALQSAMAGNT
+1167 NL
-1178 VKCENPAAPK
+1178 K
-1188 DAYEF
+1188 
-1193 YRCCTIQL
+1193 
-1201 RDDGRWYGT
+1201 
-1210 ELGTGWLCAIPKKEG
+1210 TGAQEILD
-1225 LPPPFFA
+1225 
-1232 VFQRRAGKSTG
+1232 
-1243 TSQRYVV
+1243 

>member
-39 CWLWLALAAFLL
+39 CWLWLALAVFLL

-72 LFVGTDKTAIQ
+72 LFVGTDKTTIQ

-202 RLLLPHERYDVQE
+202 RLLLPHEHYDVQE

-338 AGCAISWG
+338 AGCAVSWG
-346 ERAQKNDDPFADKSY
+346 ERAQTQKNDDPFADKSY

-368 EAPAFT
+368 EAPGFT
-374 DGFTDGTYP
+374 DGFTDGAYP
-383 SFRTTTNTAGEKYV
+383 TFRTATNPAGEKYV
-397 TLCDAWGSTSIY
+397 TMFNDLGYALIY
-409 GPMEEYTLEKQS
+409 GPMEEYKLEKQS
-421 FYALFGSTKASP
+421 FYALFGNTRDASP
-433 VDDLIQNNKSAWSG
+433 VDDLMQHNKSAWTG
-447 HCEEASDGQ
+447 YCEEAKDSQ
-456 PNQVYLLKQKDGSV
+456 PYQAYLLEQEDGTI
-470 YLGLAGDYEE
+470 YLGLSADYAE
-480 DGSEL
+480 DGSEC
-485 FCSVFRLNEQV
+485 FCMVYRLEKEDDT
-496 NPIYASMDDYAAA
+496 IYASMDDYAAERVA
-509 CVEDLKK
+509 ELKK

-525 NNDYASRSIEDTVAD
+525 NNEYASRSIEATVAD

-605 LHYTYGEKTGYQVIG
+605 LHYTSGEQTGYQVIG

-760 TLFDAPDGTC
+760 TLFDAPDGIC

-793 RAVEGEAVILQAMV
+793 RAVEGEAAILQAMTD
-807 NSFRTSK
+807 SFTITGK
-814 ILFTDGSP
+814 ILLSQEDASAASTGFDALDAALDALGDMNVTADPLGHAVMVP
-822 NGSESSDP
+822 NATAKWDDRNGTNIAYRAEIAKQFRQYSWKEASNVAQFGEEVLSVQCGRWNFYLYSNYKNVLSFFDQESDP
-830 APDDTAFQADLQL
+830 KGYPYAFEITNAGAENAVWDAFYKWYEEAVAADNGKQTVTPAATDTLSRASITKSADSYVDNDDYLWYI
-843 ASNGGASW
+843 SGGKLCRW
-851 LSLNTDGMAV
+851 R
-861 GGHDPKDSAPTVL
+861 
-874 LDTCDYKEY
+874 E
-883 DPSESSPSGSAVPPG
+883 GSAVETICTLPIDSLTDSPVR
-898 GGNPLALCLSLS
+898 ATLSI
-910 NSARFTFYEGSD
+910 
-922 FMLYQHG
+922 M
-929 DTRYYKVSS
+929 VSR
-938 YGDYATIF
+938 
-946 DAMLAWYNK
+946 
-955 TPDKEATFE
+955 
-964 SDLVLASNAATVDI
+964 
-978 LAFCPASGESGSHAP
+978 
-993 LLTGYS
+993 
-999 VALDSYEYKPIDKP
+999 VALRYHIGGATMGTYVTELYNSDGEQYVKIDGYESIAFDNHGNIVKTLQFPPAQNNLSISYD
-1013 KNLDGLDSVELWPH
+1013 
-1027 NAQATCLIFY
+1027 
-1037 KGTNTVKYVSGKS
+1037 SGKTWTAIGDADYFYGS
-1050 ERYYRAVGDFSIVDN
+1050 VTEDGSSISYFPGALEIRDGYVYTTAV
-1065 DGRTLYDLMRV
+1065 YDI
-1076 WYDTA
+1076 DHQK
-1081 EYSDMLTS
+1081 TS
-1089 DVRAQS
+1089 DPL
-1095 KSFSWQEAAQN
+1095 
-1106 WANAYYGTQKEV
+1106 V
-1118 TSGSIYKFTWLNVTV
+1118 THS
-1133 NPAEETTQAKRKA
+1133 
-1146 GEIDDNTYCFA
+1146 
-1157 VRVEFTAESA
+1157 VRV
-1167 NALQSAMAGNT
+1167 NL
-1178 VKCENPAAPK
+1178 K
-1188 DAYEF
+1188 
-1193 YRCCTIQL
+1193 
-1201 RDDGRWYGT
+1201 
-1210 ELGTGWLCAIPKKEG
+1210 TGAQEILD
-1225 LPPPFFA
+1225 
-1232 VFQRRAGKSTG
+1232 
-1243 TSQRYVV
+1243 

>member
-51 LPVDFSVKNAPV
+51 LPIDFSVKNAPV

-72 LFVGTDKTAIQ
+72 LFVGTDKTTIQ

-148 ALFRRTVRRWKRD
+148 ALFRRTVRRWKRG
-161 VSRADYAAMLSDTA
+161 VARADYAAMLSDTA

-320 QKKRGLGVVAL
+320 QKKRGLGIVAL

-338 AGCAISWG
+338 AGCAVSWG

-361 TVDILLY
+361 MVDTLLY
-368 EAPAFT
+368 EAPGFT
-374 DGFTDGTYP
+374 DGFTDGAYP
-383 SFRTTTNTAGEKYV
+383 TFRTATNPAGEKYV
-397 TLCDAWGSTSIY
+397 TMFNDLGYALIY
-409 GPMEEYTLEKQS
+409 GPMEEYKLEKQS
-421 FYALFGSTKASP
+421 FYALFGNTRDASP
-433 VDDLIQNNKSAWSG
+433 VDDLMQHNKSAWTG
-447 HCEEASDGQ
+447 YCEEAKDSQ
-456 PNQVYLLKQKDGSV
+456 PYQAYLLEQEDGTI
-470 YLGLAGDYEE
+470 YLGLSADYAE
-480 DGSEL
+480 DGSEC
-485 FCSVFRLNEQV
+485 FCMVYRLEKEDDT
-496 NPIYASMDDYAAA
+496 IYASMDDYAAA

-525 NNDYASRSIEDTVAD
+525 NNEYASRSIEDTVAD

-577 GMQIDVIGGQELTD
+577 GMQINVIGGQELTD

-814 ILFTDGSP
+814 ILPTTDP
-822 NGSESSDP
+822 VLDNP
-830 APDDTAFQADLQL
+830 AFKADLQL
-843 ASNGGASW
+843 ATNGGASW
-851 LSLNTDGMAV
+851 MYLSKNSAAV
-861 GGHDPKDSAPTVL
+861 SDCNMRNVTPTVKLDECSYAL
-874 LDTCDYKEY
+874 LNEEFTPDDGKQT
-883 DPSESSPSGSAVPPG
+883 
-898 GGNPLALCLSLS
+898 LTLWLS
-910 NSARFTFYEGSD
+910 NNDSSHLAFYEGTNV
-922 FMLYQHG
+922 MLYQR
-929 DTRYYKVSS
+929 DDARYYKVSNF
-938 YGDYATIF
+938 GDYATLY
-946 DAMLAWYNK
+946 DAMLAWFNSAQSGTEPSDASSATTTNAVSRDSLIKAADSYVDLGGYLWYTAGGKFYRWHEGGSVETLRELPYNDVTDQPAIATLAVEYDQVALRWHIGGATTGTTMLELYGADGKRTMELDGSAPFAISGNTIVKLRSFPPTTGNLLLSTDGGK
-955 TPDKEATFE
+955 TW
-964 SDLVLASNAATVDI
+964 
-978 LAFCPASGESGSHAP
+978 SGLGDADWFYGSVTEDSSGSTSYA
-993 LLTGYS
+993 LADLTIRDGY
-999 VALDSYEYKPIDKP
+999 VYTTAVYDIDHQK
-1013 KNLDGLDSVELWPH
+1013 
-1027 NAQATCLIFY
+1027 
-1037 KGTNTVKYVSGKS
+1037 
-1050 ERYYRAVGDFSIVDN
+1050 
-1065 DGRTLYDLMRV
+1065 
-1076 WYDTA
+1076 
-1081 EYSDMLTS
+1081 TS
-1089 DVRAQS
+1089 DPL
-1095 KSFSWQEAAQN
+1095 
-1106 WANAYYGTQKEV
+1106 V
-1118 TSGSIYKFTWLNVTV
+1118 THS
-1133 NPAEETTQAKRKA
+1133 
-1146 GEIDDNTYCFA
+1146 
-1157 VRVEFTAESA
+1157 VRV
-1167 NALQSAMAGNT
+1167 NL
-1178 VKCENPAAPK
+1178 K
-1188 DAYEF
+1188 
-1193 YRCCTIQL
+1193 
-1201 RDDGRWYGT
+1201 
-1210 ELGTGWLCAIPKKEG
+1210 TGAQEILD
-1225 LPPPFFA
+1225 
-1232 VFQRRAGKSTG
+1232 
-1243 TSQRYVV
+1243 

>member
-148 ALFRRTVRRWKRD
+148 ALFRRTVRRWSGSVTRGD
-161 VSRADYAAMLSDTA
+161 YRALLDETALSLNVAAPKML
-175 RDLGVSAPEMIV
+175 I
-187 CEAISTPAVT
+187 CEAVTTPAVT
-197 GLLRP
+197 GLFRP
-202 RLLLPHERYDVQE
+202 TLLLPHERYELPE

-229 RDMLLKLVLLAANA
+229 HDMLFKLVLLAANA
-243 MHWFNPV
+243 MHWFDPV

-270 TDGLELPERA
+270 TDDLDRAERA

-292 SVRALPATTCFGGT
+292 NVRALPATTCFGST

-320 QKKRGLGVVAL
+320 QKKRGLGIVAL

-338 AGCAISWG
+338 AGCAVSWG
-346 ERAQKNDDPFADKSY
+346 ERAQAQKNDDPFADKRY

-383 SFRTTTNTAGEKYV
+383 TFHTSTNSSGEKYLS
-397 TLCDAWGSTSIY
+397 LCDAWGSTSIY

-456 PNQVYLLKQKDGSV
+456 PNQVYLLKQKDGTV
-470 YLGLAGDYEE
+470 YVGLAGDYEE

-485 FCSVFRLNEQV
+485 FCSVFRLNEQID
-496 NPIYASMDDYAAA
+496 PIYPSMDDYAAA
-509 CVEDLKK
+509 CVEDLKQ
-516 GTMTYSVSE
+516 GTMSYYVRV
-525 NNDYASRSIEDTVAD
+525 NGMGVVEDTVAD
-540 VRVTQLEQADSLG
+540 VRVTQLELG
-553 NLSPDGTVLEL
+553 EALEGLSPEGTALEL
-564 WYFQYE
+564 WYFNYE
-570 MKPTNEA
+570 MKPTNES
-577 GMQIDVIGGQELTD
+577 GYPIDPVGGQYVTD
-591 DGYLNENWTHYLTV
+591 DGFLRESWTHYLTV
-605 LHYTYGEKTGYQVIG
+605 LHYTSGEQTGYQILG
-620 TYTGND
+620 TTMSND

-632 CSYSGEEKYYLHDFY
+632 CGYGVDLKYYLHDFY
-647 VDYAGLDLPKMFI
+647 VDYAGLDLPKMYI
-660 PDLLNDTAA
+660 PNLVDGLVE
-669 DGYGRANQCE
+669 DGYGHGNSVE
-679 ARLISGDGSYYFY
+679 GRLVSGSTYNFCYYY
-692 APITAWACNPGT
+692 VPITGWACSPGT
-704 EFWYSRY
+704 DYWYSRY

-717 NAKKL
+717 SVKKL
-722 EQSLDEAKA
+722 ERGINDAKA

-760 TLFDAPDGTC
+760 TLFAGPNNTT
-770 YEVTTHWT
+770 YEVEIHWL
-778 FDGSTEENQWGWNRD
+778 FDGSTEENQWGWNHD
-793 RAVEGEAVILQAMV
+793 RAVEEEAVILQAMV
-807 NSFRTSK
+807 KHFTINGG
-814 ILFTDGSP
+814 IYFTDGSSD
-822 NGSESSDP
+822 SESP
-830 APDDTAFQADLQL
+830 ADTAFLTDLQL
-843 ASNGGASW
+843 AANGGASW

-861 GGHDPKDSAPTVL
+861 GGHDPKDAAPTVL

-978 LAFCPASGESGSHAP
+978 LAFCPAGGESGSHAP

-1167 NALQSAMAGNT
+1167 NALRSAMAGNT

-1210 ELGTGWLCAIPKKEG
+1210 ELGTGW
-1225 LPPPFFA
+1225 
-1232 VFQRRAGKSTG
+1232 
-1243 TSQRYVV
+1243 

>member
-39 CWLWLALAAFLL
+39 CWLWLALAVFLL

-126 TILFYGYLAGA
+126 TILFYGYLAGT

-161 VSRADYAAMLSDTA
+161 VARADYAAMLSDTA

-338 AGCAISWG
+338 AGCAVSWG
-346 ERAQKNDDPFADKSY
+346 SRDASTAPFDGSRYHPVFVLENPELTIGESFLPLSNITSTSVQLSQADGIKMVALTYGSTVAVY
-361 TVDILLY
+361 TPLESVTLTQ
-368 EAPAFT
+368 ENF
-374 DGFTDGTYP
+374 DGTLLP
-383 SFRTTTNTAGEKYV
+383 DLDALRGDNKAAWRVQLPDNFDDHDPEASPNLVFLLEQEDG
-397 TLCDAWGSTSIY
+397 TLYLCIGYHFNGGDAFPEDSDRIRWVY
-409 GPMEEYTLEKQS
+409 RLEKE
-421 FYALFGSTKASP
+421 
-433 VDDLIQNNKSAWSG
+433 DDT
-447 HCEEASDGQ
+447 
-456 PNQVYLLKQKDGSV
+456 
-470 YLGLAGDYEE
+470 
-480 DGSEL
+480 
-485 FCSVFRLNEQV
+485 
-496 NPIYASMDDYAAA
+496 IYASMDDYAAA

-516 GTMTYSVSE
+516 GTVTYSVSE

-540 VRVTQLEQADSLG
+540 VRVTQLEFADSLG

-591 DGYLNENWTHYLTV
+591 DGYLNEHWTHYLTV
-605 LHYTYGEKTGYQVIG
+605 LHYTYGEKTGYQIIG
-620 TYTGND
+620 TSMSND

-632 CSYSGEEKYYLHDFY
+632 CGYGVDLKYYLHDFY
-647 VDYAGLDLPKMFI
+647 VDYAGLDLPKIYI
-660 PDLLNDTAA
+660 PDLLGGAET

-793 RAVEGEAVILQAMV
+793 RAVEGEAEVLRAMV
-807 NSFRTSK
+807 RSFTVNW
-814 ILFTDGSP
+814 DADAAA
-822 NGSESSDP
+822 DP
-830 APDDTAFQADLQL
+830 ALDDSDFQADLQL
-843 ASNGGASW
+843 ASNGGAAWMFLYRDNAAITDRDMLNVTPTVRLDECSYALLHDKFTPADGARSLTLW
-851 LSLNTDGMAV
+851 LSNNDSSHLAFFEGTDI
-861 GGHDPKDSAPTVL
+861 
-874 LDTCDYKEY
+874 
-883 DPSESSPSGSAVPPG
+883 
-898 GGNPLALCLSLS
+898 
-910 NSARFTFYEGSD
+910 
-922 FMLYQHG
+922 MLYQR
-929 DTRYYKVSS
+929 DDAYYYKVSD
-938 YGDYATIF
+938 YGDYATLY
-946 DAMLAWYNK
+946 DAMLAWFNSAQSG
-955 TPDKEATFE
+955 TEPSDASSATTTNAV
-964 SDLVLASNAATVDI
+964 SRDSLIKAADSYVDLGGYLWYTAGGKFYRWHEGGSVEVLHDLPVNDVTDTTVDATLSVVSDQVALRYYI
-978 LAFCPASGESGSHAP
+978 GGGIMGSFVTELYGADGKQSATLYGYESIAISGSTIVETTKFPPTVNNLRLSTDGGKTWTSIGDADYFYGSVTEDGSSISYFP
-993 LLTGYS
+993 GALEIRDGY
-999 VALDSYEYKPIDKP
+999 VYTTAVYDIDHQK
-1013 KNLDGLDSVELWPH
+1013 
-1027 NAQATCLIFY
+1027 
-1037 KGTNTVKYVSGKS
+1037 
-1050 ERYYRAVGDFSIVDN
+1050 
-1065 DGRTLYDLMRV
+1065 
-1076 WYDTA
+1076 
-1081 EYSDMLTS
+1081 TS
-1089 DVRAQS
+1089 DPL
-1095 KSFSWQEAAQN
+1095 
-1106 WANAYYGTQKEV
+1106 V
-1118 TSGSIYKFTWLNVTV
+1118 THS
-1133 NPAEETTQAKRKA
+1133 
-1146 GEIDDNTYCFA
+1146 
-1157 VRVEFTAESA
+1157 VRV
-1167 NALQSAMAGNT
+1167 NL
-1178 VKCENPAAPK
+1178 K
-1188 DAYEF
+1188 
-1193 YRCCTIQL
+1193 
-1201 RDDGRWYGT
+1201 
-1210 ELGTGWLCAIPKKEG
+1210 TGAQEILD
-1225 LPPPFFA
+1225 
-1232 VFQRRAGKSTG
+1232 
-1243 TSQRYVV
+1243 